1 MNRNILKKL
10 GAVALSALMTLGVAS
25 QGISTVEAFSAHVD
39 YDGKSTAYGSTCG
52 KFRIN
57 GRQAWCLEHAKK
69 TPGSQD
75 MNAEIYTST
84 EAKYANIRKIMYYGW
99 FGYEEWSGLHGKSDN
114 EKNVIMSKALSHA
127 YSGSSISKG
136 IMTDFYN
143 YATSKPDPLHQNNL
157 VFSKHVVNTWYDKN
171 AKTQKS
177 ESSRLNGP
185 NKYHITINTQTNRVK
200 VVNET
205 RGWSGQ
211 VVDVYG
217 GDTVHYEAD
226 AGYTGHA
233 YSGYLQGGFTFA
245 PLIAWNGNSKQQ
257 QIGTWLTVDPGVNT
271 FLNADFRAQL
281 GSLKLRKTDT
291 GGKLLDGAVFHVSGN
306 GYDRDITVT
315 NGEIT
320 VNELPIG
327 DYTVTEKTAPN
338 GYLVNVAPFKTTVS
352 ANQTAETTITD
363 EAPTGKISIK
373 KTDSK
378 GNVQGEASLEGAEY
392 TVYGA
397 DGQEVGKIT
406 TDKDGNGSLENLVL
420 GTYTVKETKAP
431 EAYDL
436 DWNTYT
442 VELTY
447 KDQNTAIILGNVDSK
462 ENVKT
467 GKIEIQKTDT
477 EGNPLKGGEFGIYA
491 NADMYIG
498 DTLYKK
504 GQLVVSIKTD
514 DSGVARSD
522 DLPYGSY
529 YVKEI
534 SAPTQEAGNSHNFV
548 LSDDTQYVK
557 INGKNKTDTVT
568 FVDKKV
574 TASKTTITGT
584 DEIKGAVMTVTDNG
598 GKVIDT
604 WTSDGNPHSIKGLH
618 EGCEYTLTE
627 TTAPKGYVKAE
638 SIKFTVSTDKKDQ
651 TIVMKDKQFTA
662 SKKDAS
668 GKNYIEGAK
677 LEVRDDQNRVV
688 DSWTSTKEDHYVSGL
703 EEGKT
708 YRLVEAEAPKGYVKA
723 DDIFFTV
730 SNEKKNESVIM
741 KDSKITASK
750 TDITGTKEIKGAVL
764 TVTDND
770 GKVIDTWTSDGNPH
784 AISGLHEGWE
794 YTLTETTAPKGYVK
808 AESIKFK
815 AESGKDQKLVMKD
828 GQFTAK
834 KTDVSGKNH
843 VEGAKLEVRDEKN
856 NVVDSWTTTKEDHYI
871 SGLEEGKTY
880 RLVEAEAPKGYV
892 KASDVSFTVT
902 ADMESATVVMKDAK
916 ITAKKT
922 DISGTKEVEGAEM
935 IVTDEKGTIVD
946 KWISGKE
953 EHSISGL
960 EAGKK
965 YTLTEKTAPNSFV
978 KAESIEFTAGGD
990 KNQSLVMKDKQYTV
1004 SKKDASVKNY
1014 VEGAKL
1020 EVRDEQDRVVDS
1032 WTTTKE
1038 DHYVSG
1044 LEEGKTYRLV
1054 EVEAPKGYVK
1064 ASDIYFTVSK
1074 DKKNETVVMKDAKIT
1089 ASKREITGTKEI
1101 EGAKMTVTDDKGTV
1115 VDKWTSGK
1123 EEHSISGLEEGKR
1136 YTLTETTAPKGY
1148 VKAESIEFT
1157 AGDKD
1162 QKLVM
1167 KDKQVT
1173 ITKTEVTGTKE
1184 IEGAKMTV
1192 KDETGKTVDTWTST
1206 KEEHYV
1212 SGLEEGKKYT
1222 LIEETAPNGY
1232 VKAESIE
1239 FTVSKEKKN
1248 EAYIMKDKQVT
1259 VTKTEVSGTDEVEGA
1274 KMTVTDEKGK
1284 TVDEWTS
1291 TKEEHYV
1298 SGLEE
1303 GKTYILT
1310 ETTAP
1315 NGYVKAESIEF
1326 TVSKDKVN
1334 QKVNM
1339 LDKQVSVTKTDITGT
1354 QEVPGAT
1361 LTVKD
1366 EDGNTVDTWVSGDK
1380 EHYVSGLEEGKTYTL
1395 IEENAPEGYVRAEE
1409 ITFTVTNEKI
1419 DQEVNMF
1426 DAQVKVTKTD
1436 ALTGDA
1442 VKGAEFTVF
1451 DKDGNIVDKWTTD
1464 GTAHAVSGLDAGKE
1478 YILKETKTPEGYM
1491 TAPDRTLVVSGE
1503 QNMDVEIKEQPV
1515 LTDIEVQKVDA
1526 QTKNVIKSK
1535 DFEFTMYSDAECK
1548 NAITTVSADKNA
1560 GTATFKDLRYGTYY
1574 IKETKA
1580 PTGYLL
1586 SKEVKKVVVDDKLEN
1601 VGKTYSF
1608 IYQDTPMPT
1617 TGVKTGDGTDIQKFT
1632 ALTGISGIVLLLCV
1646 ILILRKKKNAQ

>member
-25 QGISTVEAFSAHVD
+25 QGINSVEASGT
-39 YDGKSTAYGSTCG
+39 YELKYYGQSKGLGSECGNYTIDGRRGWCIEHKKDSPPSG
-52 KFRIN
+52 FVN
-57 GRQAWCLEHAKK
+57 G
-69 TPGSQD
+69 
-75 MNAEIYTST
+75 EIYHGTDATS
-84 EAKYANIRKIMYYGW
+84 ANIRKIMYYGW
-99 FGYEEWSGLHGKSDN
+99 EGFEPWSGLNTLSDA
-114 EKNVIMSKALSHA
+114 EKNSLMSMSLSCA
-127 YSGSSISKG
+127 YSGTKIRNATIKN
-136 IMTDFYN
+136 FYN
-143 YATSKPDPLHQNNL
+143 YATSQPDPQNKNIL
-157 VFSKHVVNTWYDKN
+157 KFSKQIVNTWYDQN
-171 AKTQKS
+171 AKVQKS

-185 NKYHITINTQTNRVK
+185 NGAHVTINPQTSKVR

-205 RGWSGQ
+205 RGTSGQ
-211 VVDVYG
+211 IVDVYA

-226 AGYTGHA
+226 ADYTGNS
-233 YSGYLQGGFTFA
+233 YSGWLKGGFSFA
-245 PLIAWNGNSKQQ
+245 PLIVHNGNSKQQ
-257 QIGTWLTVDPGVNT
+257 HIGTWITTDPLEPT
-271 FLNADFRAQL
+271 CLNADFKAVV

-306 GYDRDITVT
+306 GYDKDVTVA

-320 VNELPIG
+320 VNDLTIG
-327 DYTVTEKTAPN
+327 DYTITEKTAPN
-338 GYLVNVAPFKTTVS
+338 GYLVNVAPFKTTVV
-352 ANQTAETTITD
+352 AGQTAETTITD

-373 KTDSK
+373 KSDSK
-378 GNVQGEASLEGAEY
+378 GNIQGEASLEGAEY
-392 TVYGA
+392 TVYGP

-467 GKIEIQKTDT
+467 GKIEIKKTDT
-477 EGNPLKGGEFGIYA
+477 EGNPLKSGEFGIYA

-534 SAPTQEAGNSHNFV
+534 SAPTQETGNSHNFV

-584 DEIKGAVMTVTDNG
+584 DEIKGAVMTVTDND

-618 EGCEYTLTE
+618 EGWEYTLTE

-651 TIVMKDKQFTA
+651 TLVMKDKQFTA
-662 SKKDAS
+662 SKKD
-668 GKNYIEGAK
+668 
-677 LEVRDDQNRVV
+677 
-688 DSWTSTKEDHYVSGL
+688 VSG
-703 EEGKT
+703 
-708 YRLVEAEAPKGYVKA
+708 
-723 DDIFFTV
+723 
-730 SNEKKNESVIM
+730 
-741 KDSKITASK
+741 
-750 TDITGTKEIKGAVL
+750 
-764 TVTDND
+764 
-770 GKVIDTWTSDGNPH
+770 
-784 AISGLHEGWE
+784 
-794 YTLTETTAPKGYVK
+794 
-808 AESIKFK
+808 
-815 AESGKDQKLVMKD
+815 
-828 GQFTAK
+828 
-834 KTDVSGKNH
+834 
-843 VEGAKLEVRDEKN
+843 
-856 NVVDSWTTTKEDHYI
+856 
-871 SGLEEGKTY
+871 
-880 RLVEAEAPKGYV
+880 
-892 KASDVSFTVT
+892 
-902 ADMESATVVMKDAK
+902 
-916 ITAKKT
+916 
-922 DISGTKEVEGAEM
+922 
-935 IVTDEKGTIVD
+935 
-946 KWISGKE
+946 
-953 EHSISGL
+953 
-960 EAGKK
+960 
-965 YTLTEKTAPNSFV
+965 
-978 KAESIEFTAGGD
+978 
-990 KNQSLVMKDKQYTV
+990 
-1004 SKKDASVKNY
+1004 KNY

-1074 DKKNETVVMKDAKIT
+1074 DKKNETVVMKD
-1089 ASKREITGTKEI
+1089 
-1101 EGAKMTVTDDKGTV
+1101 
-1115 VDKWTSGK
+1115 
-1123 EEHSISGLEEGKR
+1123 
-1136 YTLTETTAPKGY
+1136 
-1148 VKAESIEFT
+1148 
-1157 AGDKD
+1157 
-1162 QKLVM
+1162 
-1167 KDKQVT
+1167 
-1173 ITKTEVTGTKE
+1173 
-1184 IEGAKMTV
+1184 
-1192 KDETGKTVDTWTST
+1192 
-1206 KEEHYV
+1206 
-1212 SGLEEGKKYT
+1212 
-1222 LIEETAPNGY
+1222 
-1232 VKAESIE
+1232 
-1239 FTVSKEKKN
+1239 
-1248 EAYIMKDKQVT
+1248 
-1259 VTKTEVSGTDEVEGA
+1259 
-1274 KMTVTDEKGK
+1274 
-1284 TVDEWTS
+1284 
-1291 TKEEHYV
+1291 
-1298 SGLEE
+1298 
-1303 GKTYILT
+1303 
-1310 ETTAP
+1310 
-1315 NGYVKAESIEF
+1315 
-1326 TVSKDKVN
+1326 
-1334 QKVNM
+1334 
-1339 LDKQVSVTKTDITGT
+1339 KQVSVTKTDITGT

-1395 IEENAPEGYVRAEE
+1395 IEETAPEGYVRADE
-1409 ITFTVTNEKI
+1409 ITFTVTNEKV

-1451 DKDGNIVDKWTTD
+1451 DKDGNIVDKWITD

-1478 YILKETKTPEGYM
+1478 YIIKETKTPEGYM

-1526 QTKNVIKSK
+1526 QTKKVIRSN
-1535 DFEFTMYSDAECK
+1535 DFEFTMYSDADCK

-1560 GTATFKDLRYGTYY
+1560 GTATFKNLRYGTYY

>member
-306 GYDRDITVT
+306 GYDRDVTVT

-373 KTDSK
+373 KSDSK

-574 TASKTTITGT
+574 TASKTSITGT
-584 DEIKGAVMTVTDNG
+584 DEIKGAVMTVTDNT

-618 EGCEYTLTE
+618 EGGEYTLSE
-627 TTAPKGYVKAE
+627 TTAPQGYVKAE
-638 SIKFTVSTDKKDQ
+638 SIKFTVSADKKDQ
-651 TIVMKDKQFTA
+651 KLVMKDSQFTA

-677 LEVRDDQNRVV
+677 LEVRDAQDRVV
-688 DSWTSTKEDHYVSGL
+688 DSWTSGKEEHYVSGL
-703 EEGKT
+703 EEGQT
-708 YRLVEAEAPKGYVKA
+708 YRLVEAEAPKGYVKSK
-723 DDIFFTV
+723 DVFFTV
-730 SNEKKNESVIM
+730 SKDKKNESVIM

-1148 VKAESIEFT
+1148 VKAESITFT

-1192 KDETGKTVDTWTST
+1192 KDEAGKTVDTWTSG

-1222 LIEETAPNGY
+1222 LIEETAP
-1232 VKAESIE
+1232 
-1239 FTVSKEKKN
+1239 
-1248 EAYIMKDKQVT
+1248 
-1259 VTKTEVSGTDEVEGA
+1259 
-1274 KMTVTDEKGK
+1274 
-1284 TVDEWTS
+1284 
-1291 TKEEHYV
+1291 
-1298 SGLEE
+1298 
-1303 GKTYILT
+1303 
-1310 ETTAP
+1310 
-1315 NGYVKAESIEF
+1315 
-1326 TVSKDKVN
+1326 
-1334 QKVNM
+1334 
-1339 LDKQVSVTKTDITGT
+1339 
-1354 QEVPGAT
+1354 
-1361 LTVKD
+1361 
-1366 EDGNTVDTWVSGDK
+1366 
-1380 EHYVSGLEEGKTYTL
+1380 
-1395 IEENAPEGYVRAEE
+1395 EGYVRAEE
-1409 ITFTVTNEKI
+1409 ITFTVTNEKV

-1451 DKDGNIVDKWTTD
+1451 DKDGNIVDKWITD

-1478 YILKETKTPEGYM
+1478 YIIKETKTPEGYM

-1526 QTKNVIKSK
+1526 QTKKVIRSK
-1535 DFEFTMYSDAECK
+1535 DFEFTMYSDADCK

-1560 GTATFKDLRYGTYY
+1560 GTATFKNLRYGTYY

>member
-1 MNRNILKKL
+1 MQE
-10 GAVALSALMTLGVAS
+10 V
-25 QGISTVEAFSAHVD
+25 
-39 YDGKSTAYGSTCG
+39 
-52 KFRIN
+52 
-57 GRQAWCLEHAKK
+57 
-69 TPGSQD
+69 
-75 MNAEIYTST
+75 YTST
-84 EAKYANIRKIMYYGW
+84 EARYANIRKIMYYGW
-99 FGYEEWSGLHGKSDN
+99 FGYEEWGGLQGKSND

-143 YATSKPDPLHQNNL
+143 YATSKPDPLNQNVL
-157 VFSKHVVNTWYDKN
+157 VFSKNVVNTWYDKN

-233 YSGYLQGGFTFA
+233 YSGYLKGGFTFA
-245 PLIAWNGNSKQQ
+245 PLIAWNGDSRKQHV
-257 QIGTWLTVDPGVNT
+257 GTWVPLTDPEVST

-281 GSLKLRKTDT
+281 GSLKLRKTDK

-306 GYDRDITVT
+306 GYDRDVTVT

-373 KTDSK
+373 KSDSK

-467 GKIEIQKTDT
+467 GKIEIKKTDT
-477 EGNPLKGGEFGIYA
+477 EGNPLKSGEFGIYA

-584 DEIKGAVMTVTDNG
+584 DEIKGAVMTVTDND

-618 EGCEYTLTE
+618 EGWEYTLTE

-662 SKKDAS
+662 SKKDVS
-668 GKNYIEGAK
+668 GKNYVEGAK

-708 YRLVEAEAPKGYVKA
+708 Y
-723 DDIFFTV
+723 
-730 SNEKKNESVIM
+730 
-741 KDSKITASK
+741 
-750 TDITGTKEIKGAVL
+750 
-764 TVTDND
+764 
-770 GKVIDTWTSDGNPH
+770 
-784 AISGLHEGWE
+784 
-794 YTLTETTAPKGYVK
+794 
-808 AESIKFK
+808 
-815 AESGKDQKLVMKD
+815 
-828 GQFTAK
+828 
-834 KTDVSGKNH
+834 
-843 VEGAKLEVRDEKN
+843 
-856 NVVDSWTTTKEDHYI
+856 
-871 SGLEEGKTY
+871 
-880 RLVEAEAPKGYV
+880 
-892 KASDVSFTVT
+892 
-902 ADMESATVVMKDAK
+902 
-916 ITAKKT
+916 
-922 DISGTKEVEGAEM
+922 
-935 IVTDEKGTIVD
+935 
-946 KWISGKE
+946 
-953 EHSISGL
+953 
-960 EAGKK
+960 
-965 YTLTEKTAPNSFV
+965 
-978 KAESIEFTAGGD
+978 
-990 KNQSLVMKDKQYTV
+990 
-1004 SKKDASVKNY
+1004 
-1014 VEGAKL
+1014 
-1020 EVRDEQDRVVDS
+1020 
-1032 WTTTKE
+1032 
-1038 DHYVSG
+1038 
-1044 LEEGKTYRLV
+1044 
-1054 EVEAPKGYVK
+1054 
-1064 ASDIYFTVSK
+1064 
-1074 DKKNETVVMKDAKIT
+1074 
-1089 ASKREITGTKEI
+1089 
-1101 EGAKMTVTDDKGTV
+1101 
-1115 VDKWTSGK
+1115 
-1123 EEHSISGLEEGKR
+1123 
-1136 YTLTETTAPKGY
+1136 
-1148 VKAESIEFT
+1148 
-1157 AGDKD
+1157 
-1162 QKLVM
+1162 
-1167 KDKQVT
+1167 
-1173 ITKTEVTGTKE
+1173 
-1184 IEGAKMTV
+1184 
-1192 KDETGKTVDTWTST
+1192 
-1206 KEEHYV
+1206 
-1212 SGLEEGKKYT
+1212 T
-1222 LIEETAPNGY
+1222 LIEETAP
-1232 VKAESIE
+1232 
-1239 FTVSKEKKN
+1239 
-1248 EAYIMKDKQVT
+1248 
-1259 VTKTEVSGTDEVEGA
+1259 
-1274 KMTVTDEKGK
+1274 
-1284 TVDEWTS
+1284 
-1291 TKEEHYV
+1291 
-1298 SGLEE
+1298 
-1303 GKTYILT
+1303 
-1310 ETTAP
+1310 
-1315 NGYVKAESIEF
+1315 
-1326 TVSKDKVN
+1326 
-1334 QKVNM
+1334 
-1339 LDKQVSVTKTDITGT
+1339 
-1354 QEVPGAT
+1354 
-1361 LTVKD
+1361 
-1366 EDGNTVDTWVSGDK
+1366 
-1380 EHYVSGLEEGKTYTL
+1380 
-1395 IEENAPEGYVRAEE
+1395 EGYVRADE
-1409 ITFTVTNEKI
+1409 ITFTVTKEKI

-1464 GTAHAVSGLDAGKE
+1464 GTAHAVSGLDAGCE

-1503 QNMDVEIKEQPV
+1503 QNMDIEIKEQPV

-1526 QTKNVIKSK
+1526 QTKKVIRSK

-1586 SKEVKKVVVDDKLEN
+1586 SKEIKKVVIDDNLEN

-1608 IYQDTPMPT
+1608 VYQDTPMPT
-1617 TGVKTGDGTDIQKFT
+1617 TGVKTGDGTDIKKFT
-1632 ALTGISGIVLLLCV
+1632 ALTGISGIVLLICV
-1646 ILILRKKKNAQ
+1646 ILIIRKKRNDQ

>member
-25 QGISTVEAFSAHVD
+25 QGISTVQATSYYVN
-39 YDGKSTAYGSTCG
+39 YDGKSKAYGSTCG

-57 GRQAWCLEHAKK
+57 GRQAWCLEHKK
-69 TPGSQD
+69 STPGSQS
-75 MNAEIYTST
+75 MNAEIYHST

-99 FGYEEWSGLHGKSDN
+99 FGYEEWGGLHGKSND

-143 YATSKPDPLHQNNL
+143 YATSKPDPLNQHVL
-157 VFSKHVVNTWYDKN
+157 MFSKNVVNTWYDKN

-185 NKYHITINTQTNRVK
+185 NGYHITINTQTNRVK

-233 YSGYLQGGFTFA
+233 YSGYLKGGFTFA
-245 PLIAWNGNSKQQ
+245 PLIAWNGDSRKQHV
-257 QIGTWLTVDPGVNT
+257 GTWITEDPIQTT

-281 GSLKLRKTDT
+281 GSLKLRKTDK

-306 GYDRDITVT
+306 GYDRDVTVT

-352 ANQTAETTITD
+352 ANHTAETTITD

-373 KTDSK
+373 KSDSK

-467 GKIEIQKTDT
+467 GKIEIKKTDT
-477 EGNPLKGGEFGIYA
+477 EGNPLKSGEFGIYA

-514 DSGVARSD
+514 DSGVARSG

-584 DEIKGAVMTVTDNG
+584 DEIKGAVMTVTDND

-618 EGCEYTLTE
+618 EGWEYTLTE

-651 TIVMKDKQFTA
+651 TLVMKDKQFTA
-662 SKKDAS
+662 SKKDVS
-668 GKNYIEGAK
+668 GKNYVEGAK

-688 DSWTSTKEDHYVSGL
+688 DSWTS
-703 EEGKT
+703 
-708 YRLVEAEAPKGYVKA
+708 
-723 DDIFFTV
+723 
-730 SNEKKNESVIM
+730 
-741 KDSKITASK
+741 
-750 TDITGTKEIKGAVL
+750 
-764 TVTDND
+764 
-770 GKVIDTWTSDGNPH
+770 
-784 AISGLHEGWE
+784 
-794 YTLTETTAPKGYVK
+794 
-808 AESIKFK
+808 
-815 AESGKDQKLVMKD
+815 
-828 GQFTAK
+828 
-834 KTDVSGKNH
+834 
-843 VEGAKLEVRDEKN
+843 
-856 NVVDSWTTTKEDHYI
+856 
-871 SGLEEGKTY
+871 
-880 RLVEAEAPKGYV
+880 
-892 KASDVSFTVT
+892 
-902 ADMESATVVMKDAK
+902 
-916 ITAKKT
+916 
-922 DISGTKEVEGAEM
+922 
-935 IVTDEKGTIVD
+935 
-946 KWISGKE
+946 
-953 EHSISGL
+953 
-960 EAGKK
+960 
-965 YTLTEKTAPNSFV
+965 
-978 KAESIEFTAGGD
+978 
-990 KNQSLVMKDKQYTV
+990 
-1004 SKKDASVKNY
+1004 
-1014 VEGAKL
+1014 
-1020 EVRDEQDRVVDS
+1020 
-1032 WTTTKE
+1032 TKE

-1123 EEHSISGLEEGKR
+1123 EEHSISGLEEGKK

-1162 QKLVM
+1162 QNLV
-1167 KDKQVT
+1167 
-1173 ITKTEVTGTKE
+1173 
-1184 IEGAKMTV
+1184 
-1192 KDETGKTVDTWTST
+1192 
-1206 KEEHYV
+1206 
-1212 SGLEEGKKYT
+1212 
-1222 LIEETAPNGY
+1222 
-1232 VKAESIE
+1232 
-1239 FTVSKEKKN
+1239 
-1248 EAYIMKDKQVT
+1248 MKDKQVT

-1291 TKEEHYV
+1291 GKEEHYV

-1303 GKTYILT
+1303 GKTYTLT

-1339 LDKQVSVTKTDITGT
+1339 LDKQISVTKTDITGT

-1366 EDGNTVDTWVSGDK
+1366 ADGNTVDTWVSGEK

-1395 IEENAPEGYVRAEE
+1395 IEETAPEGYVRADE
-1409 ITFTVTNEKI
+1409 ITFTVTKEKV

-1464 GTAHAVSGLDAGKE
+1464 GTAHAVSGLDAGCE

-1526 QTKNVIKSK
+1526 QTKKVIRSK

-1586 SKEVKKVVVDDKLEN
+1586 SKEVKKVVIDDNLEN

-1608 IYQDTPMPT
+1608 VYQDTPMPT
-1617 TGVKTGDGTDIQKFT
+1617 TGVKTGDGTDIKKFT
-1632 ALTGISGIVLLLCV
+1632 ALTGISGIVLLICV

>member
-10 GAVALSALMTLGVAS
+10 GAVALSALMTLGVVS
-25 QGISTVEAFSAHVD
+25 QSLNTVEASSHKLEYYGQTTAWGTECGN
-39 YDGKSTAYGSTCG
+39 YSIDGRRAWCIEHKKDSPPAGVINGDVYKSTEG
-52 KFRIN
+52 KF
-57 GRQAWCLEHAKK
+57 
-69 TPGSQD
+69 
-75 MNAEIYTST
+75 
-84 EAKYANIRKIMYYGW
+84 ANMRKIMYYGW
-99 FGYEEWSGLHGKSDN
+99 YGYEQWSGMNNLSDI
-114 EKNVIMSKALSHA
+114 EKNTMMSIALSHA
-127 YSGSSISKG
+127 YSGSKIRQQIIK
-136 IMTDFYN
+136 DFYN
-143 YATSKPDPLHQNNL
+143 FAVSQPDPLNKNVL
-157 VFSKHVVNTWYDKN
+157 KFSKQIVNVWYDKD
-171 AKTQKS
+171 AKVQKS
-177 ESSRLNGP
+177 ESSTLNGP
-185 NKYHITINTQTNRVK
+185 SNYHVTINPQTSKVR

-205 RGWSGQ
+205 RGTSGQ
-211 VVDVYG
+211 IVDVYG

-226 AGYTGHA
+226 ADYTGNS
-233 YSGYLQGGFTFA
+233 YSGWLKGGFQFA
-245 PLIAWNGNSKQQ
+245 PLIVWNNNASQQ
-257 QIGTWLTVDPGVNT
+257 HISTWVITDPDEPT
-271 FLNADFRAQL
+271 CLNADFKAVV

-291 GGKLLDGAVFHVSGN
+291 GGKLLNGAVFHVSGN
-306 GYDRDITVT
+306 GYEQDVTVE

-320 VNELPIG
+320 VNELPAG

-338 GYLVNVAPFKTTVS
+338 GYLINVAPFKTTVV
-352 ANQTAETTITD
+352 AGQTVETTITD
-363 EAPTGKISIK
+363 EAPTGKIYITKS
-373 KTDSK
+373 DSK

-406 TDKDGNGSLENLVL
+406 TDKDGNGSIENLVL

-467 GKIEIQKTDT
+467 GKIEIKKTDT
-477 EGNPLKGGEFGIYA
+477 EGNPLKSGEFGIYA

-534 SAPTQEAGNSHNFV
+534 SAPTQEDGNSHNFV

-584 DEIKGAVMTVTDNG
+584 DEIKGAVMTVTDND

-618 EGCEYTLTE
+618 EGWEYTLTE

-651 TIVMKDKQFTA
+651 TLVMKDKQFTA
-662 SKKDAS
+662 SKKDVS
-668 GKNYIEGAK
+668 GKNYVEGAK

-1148 VKAESIEFT
+1148 VKAESITFT

-1192 KDETGKTVDTWTST
+1192 KDEAGKTVDTWTSG
-1206 KEEHYV
+1206 KE
-1212 SGLEEGKKYT
+1212 
-1222 LIEETAPNGY
+1222 
-1232 VKAESIE
+1232 
-1239 FTVSKEKKN
+1239 
-1248 EAYIMKDKQVT
+1248 
-1259 VTKTEVSGTDEVEGA
+1259 
-1274 KMTVTDEKGK
+1274 
-1284 TVDEWTS
+1284 
-1291 TKEEHYV
+1291 
-1298 SGLEE
+1298 
-1303 GKTYILT
+1303 
-1310 ETTAP
+1310 
-1315 NGYVKAESIEF
+1315 
-1326 TVSKDKVN
+1326 
-1334 QKVNM
+1334 
-1339 LDKQVSVTKTDITGT
+1339 
-1354 QEVPGAT
+1354 
-1361 LTVKD
+1361 
-1366 EDGNTVDTWVSGDK
+1366 

-1395 IEENAPEGYVRAEE
+1395 IEETAPEGYVRAEE
-1409 ITFTVTNEKI
+1409 ITFTVTNEKV

-1451 DKDGNIVDKWTTD
+1451 DKDGNIVDKWITD

-1478 YILKETKTPEGYM
+1478 YIIKETKTPEGYM

-1526 QTKNVIKSK
+1526 QTKKVIRSK
-1535 DFEFTMYSDAECK
+1535 DFEFTMYSDADCK

-1560 GTATFKDLRYGTYY
+1560 GTATFKNLRYGTYY

-1586 SKEVKKVVVDDKLEN
+1586 SKEVKKVVIDDNLEN

-1632 ALTGISGIVLLLCV
+1632 ALTGISGIVLLICV
-1646 ILILRKKKNAQ
+1646 ILIIRKKKNAQ

>member
-25 QGISTVEAFSAHVD
+25 QGISTVQATSYYVN
-39 YDGKSTAYGSTCG
+39 YDGKSKAYGSTCG

-57 GRQAWCLEHAKK
+57 GRQAWCLEHKK
-69 TPGSQD
+69 STPGSQS
-75 MNAEIYTST
+75 MNAEIYHST

-99 FGYEEWSGLHGKSDN
+99 FGYEEWGGLHGKSND

-143 YATSKPDPLHQNNL
+143 YATSKPDPLNQHVL
-157 VFSKHVVNTWYDKN
+157 MFSKNVVNTWYDKN

-185 NKYHITINTQTNRVK
+185 NGYHITINTQTNRVK

-233 YSGYLQGGFTFA
+233 YSGYLKGGFTFA
-245 PLIAWNGNSKQQ
+245 PLIAWNGDSRKQRV
-257 QIGTWLTVDPGVNT
+257 GTWITEDPIQTT

-281 GSLKLRKTDT
+281 GSLKLRKTDK

-306 GYDRDITVT
+306 GYDRDVTVT

-352 ANQTAETTITD
+352 ANHTAETTITD

-373 KTDSK
+373 KSDSK

-467 GKIEIQKTDT
+467 GKIEIKKTDT
-477 EGNPLKGGEFGIYA
+477 EGNPLKSGEFGIYA

-514 DSGVARSD
+514 DSGVARSG

-584 DEIKGAVMTVTDNG
+584 DEIKGAVMTVTDND

-618 EGCEYTLTE
+618 EGWEYTLTE

-662 SKKDAS
+662 SKKDVS
-668 GKNYIEGAK
+668 GKNYVEGAK

-723 DDIFFTV
+723 KDVFFTV
-730 SNEKKNESVIM
+730 SNEKKNESV
-741 KDSKITASK
+741 
-750 TDITGTKEIKGAVL
+750 
-764 TVTDND
+764 
-770 GKVIDTWTSDGNPH
+770 
-784 AISGLHEGWE
+784 
-794 YTLTETTAPKGYVK
+794 
-808 AESIKFK
+808 
-815 AESGKDQKLVMKD
+815 
-828 GQFTAK
+828 
-834 KTDVSGKNH
+834 
-843 VEGAKLEVRDEKN
+843 
-856 NVVDSWTTTKEDHYI
+856 
-871 SGLEEGKTY
+871 
-880 RLVEAEAPKGYV
+880 
-892 KASDVSFTVT
+892 
-902 ADMESATVVMKDAK
+902 
-916 ITAKKT
+916 
-922 DISGTKEVEGAEM
+922 
-935 IVTDEKGTIVD
+935 
-946 KWISGKE
+946 
-953 EHSISGL
+953 
-960 EAGKK
+960 
-965 YTLTEKTAPNSFV
+965 
-978 KAESIEFTAGGD
+978 
-990 KNQSLVMKDKQYTV
+990 
-1004 SKKDASVKNY
+1004 
-1014 VEGAKL
+1014 
-1020 EVRDEQDRVVDS
+1020 
-1032 WTTTKE
+1032 
-1038 DHYVSG
+1038 
-1044 LEEGKTYRLV
+1044 
-1054 EVEAPKGYVK
+1054 
-1064 ASDIYFTVSK
+1064 
-1074 DKKNETVVMKDAKIT
+1074 VMKDAKIT
-1089 ASKREITGTKEI
+1089 ASKTEVTGTKEV
-1101 EGAKMTVTDDKGTV
+1101 EGAKMTVTDEKGKTV
-1115 VDKWTSGK
+1115 DEWTSGK
-1123 EEHSISGLEEGKR
+1123 EEHSISGLEEGKK

-1162 QKLVM
+1162 QKLV
-1167 KDKQVT
+1167 
-1173 ITKTEVTGTKE
+1173 
-1184 IEGAKMTV
+1184 
-1192 KDETGKTVDTWTST
+1192 
-1206 KEEHYV
+1206 
-1212 SGLEEGKKYT
+1212 
-1222 LIEETAPNGY
+1222 
-1232 VKAESIE
+1232 
-1239 FTVSKEKKN
+1239 
-1248 EAYIMKDKQVT
+1248 MKDKQVT

-1291 TKEEHYV
+1291 GKEEHYV

-1303 GKTYILT
+1303 GKTYTLT

-1339 LDKQVSVTKTDITGT
+1339 LDKQISVTKTDITGT

-1366 EDGNTVDTWVSGDK
+1366 ADGNTVDTWVSGEK

-1395 IEENAPEGYVRAEE
+1395 IEETAPEGYVRADE
-1409 ITFTVTNEKI
+1409 ITFTVTKEKV

-1464 GTAHAVSGLDAGKE
+1464 GTAHAVSGLDAGCE

-1526 QTKNVIKSK
+1526 QTKKVIRSK

-1586 SKEVKKVVVDDKLEN
+1586 SKEVKKVVIDDNLEN

-1608 IYQDTPMPT
+1608 VYQDTPMPT
-1617 TGVKTGDGTDIQKFT
+1617 TGVKTGDGTDIKKFT
-1632 ALTGISGIVLLLCV
+1632 ALTGISGIVLLICV

>member
-25 QGISTVEAFSAHVD
+25 QGINSVEASGT
-39 YDGKSTAYGSTCG
+39 YELKYYGQSKGLGSECGNYTIDGRRGWCIEHKKDSPPSG
-52 KFRIN
+52 FVN
-57 GRQAWCLEHAKK
+57 G
-69 TPGSQD
+69 
-75 MNAEIYTST
+75 EIYHGTDATS
-84 EAKYANIRKIMYYGW
+84 ANIRKIMYYGW
-99 FGYEEWSGLHGKSDN
+99 EGFEPWSGLNTLSDA
-114 EKNVIMSKALSHA
+114 EKNSLMSMSLSCA
-127 YSGSSISKG
+127 YSGTKIRNATIKN
-136 IMTDFYN
+136 FYN
-143 YATSKPDPLHQNNL
+143 YATSQPDPQNKNIL
-157 VFSKHVVNTWYDKN
+157 KFSKQIVNTWYDQN
-171 AKTQKS
+171 AKVQKS

-185 NKYHITINTQTNRVK
+185 NGAHVTINPQTSKVR

-205 RGWSGQ
+205 RGTSGQ
-211 VVDVYG
+211 IVDVYA

-226 AGYTGHA
+226 ADYTGNS
-233 YSGYLQGGFTFA
+233 YSGWLKGGFSFA
-245 PLIAWNGNSKQQ
+245 PLIVHNGNSKQQ
-257 QIGTWLTVDPGVNT
+257 HIGAWITTDPLEPT
-271 FLNADFRAQL
+271 CLNADFKAVV

-306 GYDRDITVT
+306 GYDKDVTVA

-320 VNELPIG
+320 VNDLTIG
-327 DYTVTEKTAPN
+327 DYTITEKTAPN
-338 GYLVNVAPFKTTVS
+338 GYLVNVAPFKTTVV
-352 ANQTAETTITD
+352 AGQTAETTITD
-363 EAPTGKISIK
+363 EAPTGKIFIK
-373 KTDSK
+373 KSDSK
-378 GNVQGEASLEGAEY
+378 GNIQGEASLEGAEY
-392 TVYGA
+392 TVYGP

-467 GKIEIQKTDT
+467 GKIEIKKTDT
-477 EGNPLKGGEFGIYA
+477 EGNPLKSGEFGIYA

-504 GQLVVSIKTD
+504 GQLVVSIKTG
-514 DSGVARSD
+514 DSGVARSG

-584 DEIKGAVMTVTDNG
+584 KEIKGAVMTVTDNG

-627 TTAPKGYVKAE
+627 TTAPKGYVKAD

-651 TIVMKDKQFTA
+651 TLVMKDKQFTA
-662 SKKDAS
+662 SKKNVS
-668 GKNYIEGAK
+668 GKNYVEGAK

-688 DSWTSTKEDHYVSGL
+688 DSWTS
-703 EEGKT
+703 
-708 YRLVEAEAPKGYVKA
+708 
-723 DDIFFTV
+723 
-730 SNEKKNESVIM
+730 
-741 KDSKITASK
+741 
-750 TDITGTKEIKGAVL
+750 
-764 TVTDND
+764 
-770 GKVIDTWTSDGNPH
+770 
-784 AISGLHEGWE
+784 
-794 YTLTETTAPKGYVK
+794 
-808 AESIKFK
+808 
-815 AESGKDQKLVMKD
+815 
-828 GQFTAK
+828 
-834 KTDVSGKNH
+834 
-843 VEGAKLEVRDEKN
+843 
-856 NVVDSWTTTKEDHYI
+856 
-871 SGLEEGKTY
+871 
-880 RLVEAEAPKGYV
+880 
-892 KASDVSFTVT
+892 
-902 ADMESATVVMKDAK
+902 
-916 ITAKKT
+916 
-922 DISGTKEVEGAEM
+922 
-935 IVTDEKGTIVD
+935 
-946 KWISGKE
+946 
-953 EHSISGL
+953 
-960 EAGKK
+960 
-965 YTLTEKTAPNSFV
+965 
-978 KAESIEFTAGGD
+978 
-990 KNQSLVMKDKQYTV
+990 
-1004 SKKDASVKNY
+1004 
-1014 VEGAKL
+1014 
-1020 EVRDEQDRVVDS
+1020 
-1032 WTTTKE
+1032 TKE

-1089 ASKREITGTKEI
+1089 ASKR
-1101 EGAKMTVTDDKGTV
+1101 
-1115 VDKWTSGK
+1115 
-1123 EEHSISGLEEGKR
+1123 
-1136 YTLTETTAPKGY
+1136 
-1148 VKAESIEFT
+1148 
-1157 AGDKD
+1157 
-1162 QKLVM
+1162 
-1167 KDKQVT
+1167 
-1173 ITKTEVTGTKE
+1173 
-1184 IEGAKMTV
+1184 
-1192 KDETGKTVDTWTST
+1192 
-1206 KEEHYV
+1206 
-1212 SGLEEGKKYT
+1212 
-1222 LIEETAPNGY
+1222 
-1232 VKAESIE
+1232 
-1239 FTVSKEKKN
+1239 
-1248 EAYIMKDKQVT
+1248 
-1259 VTKTEVSGTDEVEGA
+1259 
-1274 KMTVTDEKGK
+1274 
-1284 TVDEWTS
+1284 
-1291 TKEEHYV
+1291 
-1298 SGLEE
+1298 
-1303 GKTYILT
+1303 
-1310 ETTAP
+1310 
-1315 NGYVKAESIEF
+1315 
-1326 TVSKDKVN
+1326 
-1334 QKVNM
+1334 
-1339 LDKQVSVTKTDITGT
+1339 DITGT

-1366 EDGNTVDTWVSGDK
+1366 EAGKTVDTWVSGDK

-1395 IEENAPEGYVRAEE
+1395 IEETAPEGYVRADE
-1409 ITFTVTNEKI
+1409 ITFTATNEKV

-1451 DKDGNIVDKWTTD
+1451 DKDGNIVDKWITD

-1478 YILKETKTPEGYM
+1478 YIIKETKTPEGYM

-1526 QTKNVIKSK
+1526 QTKKVIRSK
-1535 DFEFTMYSDAECK
+1535 DFEFTMYSDADCK

-1560 GTATFKDLRYGTYY
+1560 GTATFKNLRYGTYY

>member
-25 QGISTVEAFSAHVD
+25 QGISTVQAASYYVN

-69 TPGSQD
+69 TPGSQS
-75 MNAEIYTST
+75 MNAEIYHST
-84 EAKYANIRKIMYYGW
+84 EARYANIRKIMYYGW
-99 FGYEEWSGLHGKSDN
+99 FGYEEWGGLHGKSDN

-143 YATSKPDPLHQNNL
+143 YATSKPDPLNQNVL
-157 VFSKHVVNTWYDKN
+157 VFSKMVVNTWYDKN
-171 AKTQKS
+171 AKVQKS

-185 NKYHITINTQTNRVK
+185 SGYHITINTQTNRVK

-226 AGYTGHA
+226 AGYTGHV
-233 YSGYLQGGFTFA
+233 YSGYLKGGFTFA
-245 PLIAWNGNSKQQ
+245 PLIAWNGDSKKQHV
-257 QIGTWLTVDPGVNT
+257 GTWITEDPLVNT

-306 GYDRDITVT
+306 GYDRDVTVS

-320 VNELPIG
+320 VNDLTIG
-327 DYTVTEKTAPN
+327 DYTITEKTAPN

-363 EAPTGKISIK
+363 EAPTGKISIRK
-373 KTDSK
+373 SDSK
-378 GNVQGEASLEGAEY
+378 GNIQGEASLEGAEY

-467 GKIEIQKTDT
+467 GKIEIKKTDT
-477 EGNPLKGGEFGIYA
+477 EGNPLKSGEFGIYA

-584 DEIKGAVMTVTDNG
+584 DEIKGAVMTVTDND

-618 EGCEYTLTE
+618 EGWEYTLTE

-651 TIVMKDKQFTA
+651 TLVMKDKQFTA
-662 SKKDAS
+662 SKKDVS
-668 GKNYIEGAK
+668 GKNYVEGAK

-871 SGLEEGKTY
+871 CGLEEGKTY

-1044 LEEGKTYRLV
+1044 LEEGKTY
-1054 EVEAPKGYVK
+1054 
-1064 ASDIYFTVSK
+1064 
-1074 DKKNETVVMKDAKIT
+1074 
-1089 ASKREITGTKEI
+1089 
-1101 EGAKMTVTDDKGTV
+1101 
-1115 VDKWTSGK
+1115 
-1123 EEHSISGLEEGKR
+1123 
-1136 YTLTETTAPKGY
+1136 
-1148 VKAESIEFT
+1148 
-1157 AGDKD
+1157 
-1162 QKLVM
+1162 
-1167 KDKQVT
+1167 
-1173 ITKTEVTGTKE
+1173 
-1184 IEGAKMTV
+1184 
-1192 KDETGKTVDTWTST
+1192 
-1206 KEEHYV
+1206 
-1212 SGLEEGKKYT
+1212 T
-1222 LIEETAPNGY
+1222 LIEET
-1232 VKAESIE
+1232 
-1239 FTVSKEKKN
+1239 
-1248 EAYIMKDKQVT
+1248 
-1259 VTKTEVSGTDEVEGA
+1259 
-1274 KMTVTDEKGK
+1274 
-1284 TVDEWTS
+1284 
-1291 TKEEHYV
+1291 
-1298 SGLEE
+1298 
-1303 GKTYILT
+1303 
-1310 ETTAP
+1310 
-1315 NGYVKAESIEF
+1315 
-1326 TVSKDKVN
+1326 
-1334 QKVNM
+1334 
-1339 LDKQVSVTKTDITGT
+1339 
-1354 QEVPGAT
+1354 
-1361 LTVKD
+1361 
-1366 EDGNTVDTWVSGDK
+1366 
-1380 EHYVSGLEEGKTYTL
+1380 
-1395 IEENAPEGYVRAEE
+1395 APEGYVRAEE
-1409 ITFTVTNEKI
+1409 ITFTVTNEKV

-1426 DAQVKVTKTD
+1426 DAQVKVSKTD

-1451 DKDGNIVDKWTTD
+1451 DKDGNIVDKWTTN
-1464 GTAHAVSGLDAGKE
+1464 GTAHAVSGLDAGSE

-1526 QTKNVIKSK
+1526 QTKKVIRSK
-1535 DFEFTMYSDAECK
+1535 DFEFTMYSDGECK

-1632 ALTGISGIVLLLCV
+1632 ALTGISGIVLLICV

>member
-25 QGISTVEAFSAHVD
+25 QGISSVEASGN
-39 YDGKSTAYGSTCG
+39 YELKYYGQSKGLGSECGNYTIDGRRGWCIEHKKDSPPSG
-52 KFRIN
+52 FVN
-57 GRQAWCLEHAKK
+57 G
-69 TPGSQD
+69 
-75 MNAEIYTST
+75 EIYHGTD
-84 EAKYANIRKIMYYGW
+84 AKSANIRKIMYYGW
-99 FGYEEWSGLHGKSDN
+99 EGFEPWSGLNTLSDA
-114 EKNVIMSKALSHA
+114 EKNSLMSMALSCA
-127 YSGSSISKG
+127 YSGTKIRNATIKN
-136 IMTDFYN
+136 FYN
-143 YATSKPDPLHQNNL
+143 YATSQPDPQNKNIL
-157 VFSKHVVNTWYDKN
+157 KFSKQIVNTWYDQN
-171 AKTQKS
+171 AKVQKS

-185 NKYHITINTQTNRVK
+185 NGAHVTINPQTSKVR

-205 RGWSGQ
+205 KGTSGQ
-211 VVDVYG
+211 IVDVYA

-226 AGYTGHA
+226 ADYTGNS
-233 YSGYLQGGFTFA
+233 YSGWLKGGFSFA
-245 PLIAWNGNSKQQ
+245 PLIVHNGNSKQQ
-257 QIGTWLTVDPGVNT
+257 HIGAWITTDPLEPT
-271 FLNADFRAQL
+271 CLNADFKAVV

-306 GYDRDITVT
+306 GYDKDVTVA

-320 VNELPIG
+320 VNDLTVG
-327 DYTVTEKTAPN
+327 DYTITEKTAPN

-373 KTDSK
+373 KSDSK
-378 GNVQGEASLEGAEY
+378 GNIQGEASLEGAEY

-467 GKIEIQKTDT
+467 GKIEIKKTDT

-548 LSDDTQYVK
+548 LSDDTQCVK

-584 DEIKGAVMTVTDNG
+584 DEIKGAVMTVTDND

-618 EGCEYTLTE
+618 EGWEYTLTE

-651 TIVMKDKQFTA
+651 KLVMKDKQFTA
-662 SKKDAS
+662 SKKDVS
-668 GKNYIEGAK
+668 GKNYVEGAK

-723 DDIFFTV
+723 KDVFFTV
-730 SNEKKNESVIM
+730 SNEKKNESV
-741 KDSKITASK
+741 
-750 TDITGTKEIKGAVL
+750 
-764 TVTDND
+764 
-770 GKVIDTWTSDGNPH
+770 
-784 AISGLHEGWE
+784 
-794 YTLTETTAPKGYVK
+794 
-808 AESIKFK
+808 
-815 AESGKDQKLVMKD
+815 
-828 GQFTAK
+828 
-834 KTDVSGKNH
+834 
-843 VEGAKLEVRDEKN
+843 
-856 NVVDSWTTTKEDHYI
+856 
-871 SGLEEGKTY
+871 
-880 RLVEAEAPKGYV
+880 
-892 KASDVSFTVT
+892 
-902 ADMESATVVMKDAK
+902 
-916 ITAKKT
+916 
-922 DISGTKEVEGAEM
+922 
-935 IVTDEKGTIVD
+935 
-946 KWISGKE
+946 
-953 EHSISGL
+953 
-960 EAGKK
+960 
-965 YTLTEKTAPNSFV
+965 
-978 KAESIEFTAGGD
+978 
-990 KNQSLVMKDKQYTV
+990 
-1004 SKKDASVKNY
+1004 
-1014 VEGAKL
+1014 
-1020 EVRDEQDRVVDS
+1020 
-1032 WTTTKE
+1032 
-1038 DHYVSG
+1038 
-1044 LEEGKTYRLV
+1044 
-1054 EVEAPKGYVK
+1054 
-1064 ASDIYFTVSK
+1064 
-1074 DKKNETVVMKDAKIT
+1074 VMKDAKIT
-1089 ASKREITGTKEI
+1089 ASKTEVTGTKEI
-1101 EGAKMTVTDDKGTV
+1101 EGAKMTVTDEKGKTV
-1115 VDKWTSGK
+1115 DEWTSGK
-1123 EEHSISGLEEGKR
+1123 EEHSISGLEEGKK

-1222 LIEETAPNGY
+1222 LIEETAPKGY

-1274 KMTVTDEKGK
+1274 KMTVTDETGK

-1291 TKEEHYV
+1291 GKEEHYV

-1303 GKTYILT
+1303 GKTYTLT

-1315 NGYVKAESIEF
+1315 KGYVKAESIEF

-1526 QTKNVIKSK
+1526 QTKKVIKSK

-1632 ALTGISGIVLLLCV
+1632 ALTGISGIVLLICV

>member
-10 GAVALSALMTLGVAS
+10 GAVALSALMTLGIAS

-84 EAKYANIRKIMYYGW
+84 DARYANIRKIMYYGW

-157 VFSKHVVNTWYDKN
+157 VFSKYVVNTWYDQN
-171 AKTQKS
+171 AKIQKS

-185 NKYHITINTQTNRVK
+185 NGYHITINTQTNRVK

-205 RGWSGQ
+205 KGWAGQ

-233 YSGYLQGGFTFA
+233 YSGYLKGGFTFA
-245 PLIAWNGNSKQQ
+245 PLIAYNGNSKQQ

-271 FLNADFRAQL
+271 FLNAEFRAQL
-281 GSLKLRKTDT
+281 GSLKLRKTDK

-306 GYDRDITVT
+306 GYDRDVTVT

-373 KTDSK
+373 KSDSK

-392 TVYGA
+392 TVYSA

-467 GKIEIQKTDT
+467 GKIEIKKTDT
-477 EGNPLKGGEFGIYA
+477 EGNPLKSGEFGIYA

-568 FVDKKV
+568 FVNKKV

-584 DEIKGAVMTVTDNG
+584 DEIKGAVMIVTDND

-618 EGCEYTLTE
+618 EGWEYTLTE

-651 TIVMKDKQFTA
+651 TLVMKDKQITA
-662 SKKDAS
+662 SKKDVS
-668 GKNYIEGAK
+668 GKNYVEGAK

-703 EEGKT
+703 EEGNT

-723 DDIFFTV
+723 KDVFFTV
-730 SNEKKNESVIM
+730 SNEKKNESV
-741 KDSKITASK
+741 
-750 TDITGTKEIKGAVL
+750 
-764 TVTDND
+764 
-770 GKVIDTWTSDGNPH
+770 
-784 AISGLHEGWE
+784 
-794 YTLTETTAPKGYVK
+794 
-808 AESIKFK
+808 
-815 AESGKDQKLVMKD
+815 
-828 GQFTAK
+828 
-834 KTDVSGKNH
+834 
-843 VEGAKLEVRDEKN
+843 
-856 NVVDSWTTTKEDHYI
+856 
-871 SGLEEGKTY
+871 
-880 RLVEAEAPKGYV
+880 
-892 KASDVSFTVT
+892 
-902 ADMESATVVMKDAK
+902 
-916 ITAKKT
+916 
-922 DISGTKEVEGAEM
+922 
-935 IVTDEKGTIVD
+935 
-946 KWISGKE
+946 
-953 EHSISGL
+953 
-960 EAGKK
+960 
-965 YTLTEKTAPNSFV
+965 
-978 KAESIEFTAGGD
+978 
-990 KNQSLVMKDKQYTV
+990 
-1004 SKKDASVKNY
+1004 
-1014 VEGAKL
+1014 
-1020 EVRDEQDRVVDS
+1020 
-1032 WTTTKE
+1032 
-1038 DHYVSG
+1038 
-1044 LEEGKTYRLV
+1044 
-1054 EVEAPKGYVK
+1054 
-1064 ASDIYFTVSK
+1064 
-1074 DKKNETVVMKDAKIT
+1074 VMKDAKIT
-1089 ASKREITGTKEI
+1089 ASKTEVTGTKEV
-1101 EGAKMTVTDDKGTV
+1101 EGAKMTVTDEKGKTV
-1115 VDKWTSGK
+1115 DEWTSGK
-1123 EEHSISGLEEGKR
+1123 EEHSISGLEEGKK

-1222 LIEETAPNGY
+1222 LIEETAP
-1232 VKAESIE
+1232 
-1239 FTVSKEKKN
+1239 
-1248 EAYIMKDKQVT
+1248 
-1259 VTKTEVSGTDEVEGA
+1259 
-1274 KMTVTDEKGK
+1274 
-1284 TVDEWTS
+1284 
-1291 TKEEHYV
+1291 
-1298 SGLEE
+1298 
-1303 GKTYILT
+1303 
-1310 ETTAP
+1310 
-1315 NGYVKAESIEF
+1315 
-1326 TVSKDKVN
+1326 
-1334 QKVNM
+1334 
-1339 LDKQVSVTKTDITGT
+1339 
-1354 QEVPGAT
+1354 
-1361 LTVKD
+1361 
-1366 EDGNTVDTWVSGDK
+1366 
-1380 EHYVSGLEEGKTYTL
+1380 
-1395 IEENAPEGYVRAEE
+1395 EGYVRADE
-1409 ITFTVTNEKI
+1409 ITFTVTKEKV

-1464 GTAHAVSGLDAGKE
+1464 GTAHAVSGLDAGCE

-1526 QTKNVIKSK
+1526 QTKKVIRSK

-1646 ILILRKKKNAQ
+1646 IFILRKKKNAQ

>member
-25 QGISTVEAFSAHVD
+25 QGISSVEASGN
-39 YDGKSTAYGSTCG
+39 YELKYYGQSKGLGSECGNYTIDGRRGWCIEHKKDSPPSG
-52 KFRIN
+52 FVN
-57 GRQAWCLEHAKK
+57 G
-69 TPGSQD
+69 
-75 MNAEIYTST
+75 EIYHGTD
-84 EAKYANIRKIMYYGW
+84 AKSANIRKIMYYGW
-99 FGYEEWSGLHGKSDN
+99 EGFEPWSGLNTLSDA
-114 EKNVIMSKALSHA
+114 EKNSLMSMALSCA
-127 YSGSSISKG
+127 YSGTKIRNATIKN
-136 IMTDFYN
+136 FYN
-143 YATSKPDPLHQNNL
+143 YATSQPDPQNKNIL
-157 VFSKHVVNTWYDKN
+157 KFSKQIVNTWYDQN
-171 AKTQKS
+171 AKVQKS

-185 NKYHITINTQTNRVK
+185 NGAHVTINPQTSKVR

-205 RGWSGQ
+205 KGTSGQ
-211 VVDVYG
+211 IVDVYA

-226 AGYTGHA
+226 ADYTGNS
-233 YSGYLQGGFTFA
+233 YSGWLKGGFSFA
-245 PLIAWNGNSKQQ
+245 PLIVHNGNSKQQ
-257 QIGTWLTVDPGVNT
+257 HIGAWITTDPLEPT
-271 FLNADFRAQL
+271 CLNADFKAVV

-306 GYDRDITVT
+306 GYDKDVTVA

-320 VNELPIG
+320 VNDLTVG
-327 DYTVTEKTAPN
+327 DYTITEKTAPN

-373 KTDSK
+373 KSDSK

-467 GKIEIQKTDT
+467 GKIEIKKTDT
-477 EGNPLKGGEFGIYA
+477 EGNPLKSGEFGIYA

-584 DEIKGAVMTVTDNG
+584 DEIKGAVMTVIDND

-618 EGCEYTLTE
+618 EGWEYTLTE

-651 TIVMKDKQFTA
+651 TLVMKDKQFTA
-662 SKKDAS
+662 SKTDVS
-668 GKNYIEGAK
+668 HKNYVEGAK

-723 DDIFFTV
+723 RDVFFTV
-730 SNEKKNESVIM
+730 SKDKKNESVVM
-741 KDSKITASK
+741 KDAIITASK
-750 TDITGTKEIKGAVL
+750 TDITGTKEV
-764 TVTDND
+764 
-770 GKVIDTWTSDGNPH
+770 
-784 AISGLHEGWE
+784 
-794 YTLTETTAPKGYVK
+794 
-808 AESIKFK
+808 
-815 AESGKDQKLVMKD
+815 
-828 GQFTAK
+828 
-834 KTDVSGKNH
+834 
-843 VEGAKLEVRDEKN
+843 
-856 NVVDSWTTTKEDHYI
+856 
-871 SGLEEGKTY
+871 
-880 RLVEAEAPKGYV
+880 
-892 KASDVSFTVT
+892 
-902 ADMESATVVMKDAK
+902 
-916 ITAKKT
+916 
-922 DISGTKEVEGAEM
+922 
-935 IVTDEKGTIVD
+935 
-946 KWISGKE
+946 
-953 EHSISGL
+953 
-960 EAGKK
+960 
-965 YTLTEKTAPNSFV
+965 
-978 KAESIEFTAGGD
+978 
-990 KNQSLVMKDKQYTV
+990 
-1004 SKKDASVKNY
+1004 
-1014 VEGAKL
+1014 
-1020 EVRDEQDRVVDS
+1020 
-1032 WTTTKE
+1032 
-1038 DHYVSG
+1038 
-1044 LEEGKTYRLV
+1044 
-1054 EVEAPKGYVK
+1054 
-1064 ASDIYFTVSK
+1064 
-1074 DKKNETVVMKDAKIT
+1074 
-1089 ASKREITGTKEI
+1089 
-1101 EGAKMTVTDDKGTV
+1101 EGAKMTVTDETGKTV
-1115 VDKWTSGK
+1115 DEWTSGK
-1123 EEHSISGLEEGKR
+1123 EEHRI
-1136 YTLTETTAPKGY
+1136 
-1148 VKAESIEFT
+1148 
-1157 AGDKD
+1157 
-1162 QKLVM
+1162 
-1167 KDKQVT
+1167 
-1173 ITKTEVTGTKE
+1173 
-1184 IEGAKMTV
+1184 
-1192 KDETGKTVDTWTST
+1192 
-1206 KEEHYV
+1206 

-1222 LIEETAPNGY
+1222 L
-1232 VKAESIE
+1232 
-1239 FTVSKEKKN
+1239 
-1248 EAYIMKDKQVT
+1248 
-1259 VTKTEVSGTDEVEGA
+1259 
-1274 KMTVTDEKGK
+1274 
-1284 TVDEWTS
+1284 
-1291 TKEEHYV
+1291 
-1298 SGLEE
+1298 
-1303 GKTYILT
+1303 T

-1315 NGYVKAESIEF
+1315 KGYVKAESIEF

-1409 ITFTVTNEKI
+1409 ITFTVTNEKV

-1526 QTKNVIKSK
+1526 QTKKVIRSK

-1632 ALTGISGIVLLLCV
+1632 ALTGISGIVLLICV

>member
-10 GAVALSALMTLGVAS
+10 GAVALSALMTLGIAS

-84 EAKYANIRKIMYYGW
+84 DARYANIRKIMYYGW

-157 VFSKHVVNTWYDKN
+157 VFSKYVVNTWYDQN
-171 AKTQKS
+171 AKVQKS

-185 NKYHITINTQTNRVK
+185 NGYHITINTQTNRVK

-205 RGWSGQ
+205 RGWAGQ

-245 PLIAWNGNSKQQ
+245 PLIAYNGNSKQQ

-271 FLNADFRAQL
+271 FLNAEFRAQL
-281 GSLKLRKTDT
+281 GSLKLRKTDK

-306 GYDRDITVT
+306 GYDRDVTVT

-373 KTDSK
+373 KSDSK

-392 TVYGA
+392 TVYSA

-467 GKIEIQKTDT
+467 GKIEIKKTDT
-477 EGNPLKGGEFGIYA
+477 EGNPLKSGEFGIYA

-584 DEIKGAVMTVTDNG
+584 DEIKGAVMTVTDND

-618 EGCEYTLTE
+618 EGWEYTLTE

-651 TIVMKDKQFTA
+651 TLVMKDKQFTA
-662 SKKDAS
+662 SKKDVS
-668 GKNYIEGAK
+668 GKNYVEGAK

-688 DSWTSTKEDHYVSGL
+688 DSWTS
-703 EEGKT
+703 
-708 YRLVEAEAPKGYVKA
+708 
-723 DDIFFTV
+723 
-730 SNEKKNESVIM
+730 
-741 KDSKITASK
+741 
-750 TDITGTKEIKGAVL
+750 
-764 TVTDND
+764 
-770 GKVIDTWTSDGNPH
+770 
-784 AISGLHEGWE
+784 
-794 YTLTETTAPKGYVK
+794 
-808 AESIKFK
+808 
-815 AESGKDQKLVMKD
+815 
-828 GQFTAK
+828 
-834 KTDVSGKNH
+834 
-843 VEGAKLEVRDEKN
+843 
-856 NVVDSWTTTKEDHYI
+856 
-871 SGLEEGKTY
+871 
-880 RLVEAEAPKGYV
+880 
-892 KASDVSFTVT
+892 
-902 ADMESATVVMKDAK
+902 
-916 ITAKKT
+916 
-922 DISGTKEVEGAEM
+922 
-935 IVTDEKGTIVD
+935 
-946 KWISGKE
+946 
-953 EHSISGL
+953 
-960 EAGKK
+960 
-965 YTLTEKTAPNSFV
+965 
-978 KAESIEFTAGGD
+978 
-990 KNQSLVMKDKQYTV
+990 
-1004 SKKDASVKNY
+1004 
-1014 VEGAKL
+1014 
-1020 EVRDEQDRVVDS
+1020 
-1032 WTTTKE
+1032 TKE

-1148 VKAESIEFT
+1148 VKAESITFT

-1192 KDETGKTVDTWTST
+1192 KDESGKTVDTWTSG

-1222 LIEETAPNGY
+1222 LIEETAPDGY

-1248 EAYIMKDKQVT
+1248 EAYIMK
-1259 VTKTEVSGTDEVEGA
+1259 
-1274 KMTVTDEKGK
+1274 
-1284 TVDEWTS
+1284 
-1291 TKEEHYV
+1291 
-1298 SGLEE
+1298 
-1303 GKTYILT
+1303 
-1310 ETTAP
+1310 
-1315 NGYVKAESIEF
+1315 
-1326 TVSKDKVN
+1326 
-1334 QKVNM
+1334 
-1339 LDKQVSVTKTDITGT
+1339 DKQVSVTKTDITGT

-1395 IEENAPEGYVRAEE
+1395 IEETAPEGYVRAEE
-1409 ITFTVTNEKI
+1409 ITFTVTNEKTI
-1419 DQEVNMF
+1419 QEVNML

-1464 GTAHAVSGLDAGKE
+1464 GTAHAVSGLDAGCE
-1478 YILKETKTPEGYM
+1478 YVLKETKTPTGYM

-1526 QTKNVIKSK
+1526 QTKKVIRSK
-1535 DFEFTMYSDAECK
+1535 DFEFTMYSDADCK
-1548 NAITTVSADKNA
+1548 NAIATVSADKNA
-1560 GTATFKDLRYGTYY
+1560 GTATFKALRYGTYY

-1608 IYQDTPMPT
+1608 VYQDTPMPT

-1646 ILILRKKKNAQ
+1646 IFILRKKKNAQ

>member
-25 QGISTVEAFSAHVD
+25 QGINSVEASGT
-39 YDGKSTAYGSTCG
+39 YELKYYGQSKGLGSECGNYTIDGRRGWCIEHKKDSPPSG
-52 KFRIN
+52 FVN
-57 GRQAWCLEHAKK
+57 G
-69 TPGSQD
+69 
-75 MNAEIYTST
+75 EIYHGTDATS
-84 EAKYANIRKIMYYGW
+84 ANIRKIMYYGW
-99 FGYEEWSGLHGKSDN
+99 EGFEPWSGLNTLSDA
-114 EKNVIMSKALSHA
+114 EKNSLMSMSLSCA
-127 YSGSSISKG
+127 YSGTKIRNATIKN
-136 IMTDFYN
+136 FYN
-143 YATSKPDPLHQNNL
+143 YATSQPDPQNKNIL
-157 VFSKHVVNTWYDKN
+157 KFSKQIVNTWYDQN
-171 AKTQKS
+171 AKVQKS

-185 NKYHITINTQTNRVK
+185 NGAHVTINPQTSKVR

-205 RGWSGQ
+205 RGTSGQ
-211 VVDVYG
+211 IVDVYA

-226 AGYTGHA
+226 ADYTGNS
-233 YSGYLQGGFTFA
+233 YSGWLKGGFSFA
-245 PLIAWNGNSKQQ
+245 SLIVHNGNSKQQ
-257 QIGTWLTVDPGVNT
+257 HIGAWITTDPLEPT
-271 FLNADFRAQL
+271 CLNADFKAVV

-306 GYDRDITVT
+306 GYDKDVTVA

-320 VNELPIG
+320 VNDLTIG
-327 DYTVTEKTAPN
+327 DYTITEKTAPN
-338 GYLVNVAPFKTTVS
+338 GYLVNVAPFKTTVV
-352 ANQTAETTITD
+352 AGQTAETTITD

-373 KTDSK
+373 KSDSK
-378 GNVQGEASLEGAEY
+378 GNIQGEASLEGAEY
-392 TVYGA
+392 TVYGP

-431 EAYDL
+431 EEYDL

-467 GKIEIQKTDT
+467 GKIEIKKTDT
-477 EGNPLKGGEFGIYA
+477 EGNPLKSGEFGIYA

-534 SAPTQEAGNSHNFV
+534 SAPTQETGNSHNFV

-584 DEIKGAVMTVTDNG
+584 DEIKGAVMTVTDND

-618 EGCEYTLTE
+618 EGWEYTLTE

-651 TIVMKDKQFTA
+651 TLVMKDKQFTA
-662 SKKDAS
+662 SKKDVS
-668 GKNYIEGAK
+668 GKNYVEGAK

-730 SNEKKNESVIM
+730 SNEKKNE
-741 KDSKITASK
+741 
-750 TDITGTKEIKGAVL
+750 
-764 TVTDND
+764 
-770 GKVIDTWTSDGNPH
+770 
-784 AISGLHEGWE
+784 
-794 YTLTETTAPKGYVK
+794 
-808 AESIKFK
+808 
-815 AESGKDQKLVMKD
+815 
-828 GQFTAK
+828 
-834 KTDVSGKNH
+834 
-843 VEGAKLEVRDEKN
+843 
-856 NVVDSWTTTKEDHYI
+856 
-871 SGLEEGKTY
+871 
-880 RLVEAEAPKGYV
+880 
-892 KASDVSFTVT
+892 
-902 ADMESATVVMKDAK
+902 
-916 ITAKKT
+916 
-922 DISGTKEVEGAEM
+922 
-935 IVTDEKGTIVD
+935 
-946 KWISGKE
+946 
-953 EHSISGL
+953 
-960 EAGKK
+960 
-965 YTLTEKTAPNSFV
+965 
-978 KAESIEFTAGGD
+978 
-990 KNQSLVMKDKQYTV
+990 
-1004 SKKDASVKNY
+1004 
-1014 VEGAKL
+1014 
-1020 EVRDEQDRVVDS
+1020 
-1032 WTTTKE
+1032 
-1038 DHYVSG
+1038 
-1044 LEEGKTYRLV
+1044 
-1054 EVEAPKGYVK
+1054 
-1064 ASDIYFTVSK
+1064 
-1074 DKKNETVVMKDAKIT
+1074 
-1089 ASKREITGTKEI
+1089 
-1101 EGAKMTVTDDKGTV
+1101 
-1115 VDKWTSGK
+1115 
-1123 EEHSISGLEEGKR
+1123 
-1136 YTLTETTAPKGY
+1136 
-1148 VKAESIEFT
+1148 
-1157 AGDKD
+1157 
-1162 QKLVM
+1162 
-1167 KDKQVT
+1167 
-1173 ITKTEVTGTKE
+1173 
-1184 IEGAKMTV
+1184 
-1192 KDETGKTVDTWTST
+1192 
-1206 KEEHYV
+1206 
-1212 SGLEEGKKYT
+1212 
-1222 LIEETAPNGY
+1222 
-1232 VKAESIE
+1232 
-1239 FTVSKEKKN
+1239 
-1248 EAYIMKDKQVT
+1248 AYIMK
-1259 VTKTEVSGTDEVEGA
+1259 
-1274 KMTVTDEKGK
+1274 
-1284 TVDEWTS
+1284 
-1291 TKEEHYV
+1291 
-1298 SGLEE
+1298 
-1303 GKTYILT
+1303 
-1310 ETTAP
+1310 
-1315 NGYVKAESIEF
+1315 
-1326 TVSKDKVN
+1326 
-1334 QKVNM
+1334 
-1339 LDKQVSVTKTDITGT
+1339 DKQVSVTKTDITGT

-1395 IEENAPEGYVRAEE
+1395 IEETAPEGYVRAEE
-1409 ITFTVTNEKI
+1409 ITFTVTNEKV

-1451 DKDGNIVDKWTTD
+1451 DKDGNIVDKWITD

-1478 YILKETKTPEGYM
+1478 YIIKETKTPEGYM

-1526 QTKNVIKSK
+1526 QTKKVIRSK
-1535 DFEFTMYSDAECK
+1535 DFEFTMYSDADCK

-1560 GTATFKDLRYGTYY
+1560 GTATFKNLRYGTYY

-1586 SKEVKKVVVDDKLEN
+1586 SKEVKKVVIDDNLEN

-1632 ALTGISGIVLLLCV
+1632 ALTGISGIVLLICV
-1646 ILILRKKKNAQ
+1646 ILIIRKKKNAQ

>member
-25 QGISTVEAFSAHVD
+25 QGISSVEASGN
-39 YDGKSTAYGSTCG
+39 YELKYYGQSKGLGSECGNYTIDGRRGWCIEHKKDSPPSG
-52 KFRIN
+52 FVN
-57 GRQAWCLEHAKK
+57 G
-69 TPGSQD
+69 
-75 MNAEIYTST
+75 EIYHGTD
-84 EAKYANIRKIMYYGW
+84 AKSANIRKIMYYGW
-99 FGYEEWSGLHGKSDN
+99 EGFEPWSGLNTLSDA
-114 EKNVIMSKALSHA
+114 EKNSLMSMALSCA
-127 YSGSSISKG
+127 YSGTKIRNATIKN
-136 IMTDFYN
+136 FYN
-143 YATSKPDPLHQNNL
+143 YATSQPDPQNKNIL
-157 VFSKHVVNTWYDKN
+157 KFSKQIVNTWYDQN
-171 AKTQKS
+171 AKVQKS

-185 NKYHITINTQTNRVK
+185 NGAHVTINPQTSKVR

-205 RGWSGQ
+205 KGTSGQ
-211 VVDVYG
+211 IVDVYA

-226 AGYTGHA
+226 ADYTGNS
-233 YSGYLQGGFTFA
+233 YSGWLKGGFSFA
-245 PLIAWNGNSKQQ
+245 PLIVHNGNSKQQ
-257 QIGTWLTVDPGVNT
+257 HIGAWITTDPLEPT
-271 FLNADFRAQL
+271 CLNADFKAVV

-306 GYDRDITVT
+306 GYDKDVTVA

-320 VNELPIG
+320 VNDLTVG
-327 DYTVTEKTAPN
+327 DYTITEKTAPN

-373 KTDSK
+373 KSDSK
-378 GNVQGEASLEGAEY
+378 GNIQGEASLEGAEY

-467 GKIEIQKTDT
+467 GKIEIKKTDT

-548 LSDDTQYVK
+548 LSDDTQCVK

-584 DEIKGAVMTVTDNG
+584 DEIKGAVMTVTDND

-618 EGCEYTLTE
+618 EGWEYTLTE

-651 TIVMKDKQFTA
+651 KLVMKDKQFTA
-662 SKKDAS
+662 SKKDVS
-668 GKNYIEGAK
+668 GKNYVEGAK

-723 DDIFFTV
+723 KDVFFTV
-730 SNEKKNESVIM
+730 SNEKKNESV
-741 KDSKITASK
+741 
-750 TDITGTKEIKGAVL
+750 
-764 TVTDND
+764 
-770 GKVIDTWTSDGNPH
+770 
-784 AISGLHEGWE
+784 
-794 YTLTETTAPKGYVK
+794 
-808 AESIKFK
+808 
-815 AESGKDQKLVMKD
+815 
-828 GQFTAK
+828 
-834 KTDVSGKNH
+834 
-843 VEGAKLEVRDEKN
+843 
-856 NVVDSWTTTKEDHYI
+856 
-871 SGLEEGKTY
+871 
-880 RLVEAEAPKGYV
+880 
-892 KASDVSFTVT
+892 
-902 ADMESATVVMKDAK
+902 
-916 ITAKKT
+916 
-922 DISGTKEVEGAEM
+922 
-935 IVTDEKGTIVD
+935 
-946 KWISGKE
+946 
-953 EHSISGL
+953 
-960 EAGKK
+960 
-965 YTLTEKTAPNSFV
+965 
-978 KAESIEFTAGGD
+978 
-990 KNQSLVMKDKQYTV
+990 
-1004 SKKDASVKNY
+1004 
-1014 VEGAKL
+1014 
-1020 EVRDEQDRVVDS
+1020 
-1032 WTTTKE
+1032 
-1038 DHYVSG
+1038 
-1044 LEEGKTYRLV
+1044 
-1054 EVEAPKGYVK
+1054 
-1064 ASDIYFTVSK
+1064 
-1074 DKKNETVVMKDAKIT
+1074 VMKDAKIT
-1089 ASKREITGTKEI
+1089 ASKTEVTGTKEI
-1101 EGAKMTVTDDKGTV
+1101 EGAKMTVTDEKGKTV
-1115 VDKWTSGK
+1115 DEWTSGK
-1123 EEHSISGLEEGKR
+1123 EEHSISGLEEGKK

-1222 LIEETAPNGY
+1222 LIEETAPKGY

-1303 GKTYILT
+1303 GKTYTLT

-1526 QTKNVIKSK
+1526 QTKKVIKSK

-1632 ALTGISGIVLLLCV
+1632 ALTGISGIVLLICV

>member
-25 QGISTVEAFSAHVD
+25 QGISTVQAASYYVN

-69 TPGSQD
+69 TPGSQS
-75 MNAEIYTST
+75 MNAEIYHST
-84 EAKYANIRKIMYYGW
+84 EARYANIRKIMYYGW
-99 FGYEEWSGLHGKSDN
+99 FGYEEWGGLHGKSDN

-143 YATSKPDPLHQNNL
+143 YATSKPDPLNQNVL
-157 VFSKHVVNTWYDKN
+157 VFSKMVVNTWYDKN
-171 AKTQKS
+171 AKVQKS

-185 NKYHITINTQTNRVK
+185 SGYHITINTQTNRVK

-226 AGYTGHA
+226 AGYTGHV
-233 YSGYLQGGFTFA
+233 YSGYLKGGFTFA
-245 PLIAWNGNSKQQ
+245 PLIAWNGDSKKQHV
-257 QIGTWLTVDPGVNT
+257 GTWITEDPLVNT

-306 GYDRDITVT
+306 GYDRDVTVS

-320 VNELPIG
+320 VNDLTIG
-327 DYTVTEKTAPN
+327 DYTITEKTAPN

-363 EAPTGKISIK
+363 EAPTGKISIRK
-373 KTDSK
+373 SDSK

-397 DGQEVGKIT
+397 DSQEVGKIT

-467 GKIEIQKTDT
+467 GKIEIKKTDT
-477 EGNPLKGGEFGIYA
+477 EGNPLKSGEFGIYA

-584 DEIKGAVMTVTDNG
+584 DEIEGAVMTVTDND

-618 EGCEYTLTE
+618 EGWEYTLTE

-651 TIVMKDKQFTA
+651 TLVMKDKQFTA
-662 SKKDAS
+662 SKKDVS
-668 GKNYIEGAK
+668 GKNYVEGAK

-902 ADMESATVVMKDAK
+902 ADLESATVVMKDAK

-1148 VKAESIEFT
+1148 VKAESITFT

-1192 KDETGKTVDTWTST
+1192 KDESGKTVDTWTSE

-1222 LIEETAPNGY
+1222 LIEETAPDGY

-1248 EAYIMKDKQVT
+1248 EAYIMK
-1259 VTKTEVSGTDEVEGA
+1259 
-1274 KMTVTDEKGK
+1274 
-1284 TVDEWTS
+1284 
-1291 TKEEHYV
+1291 
-1298 SGLEE
+1298 
-1303 GKTYILT
+1303 
-1310 ETTAP
+1310 
-1315 NGYVKAESIEF
+1315 
-1326 TVSKDKVN
+1326 
-1334 QKVNM
+1334 
-1339 LDKQVSVTKTDITGT
+1339 DKQVSVTKTDITGT

-1366 EDGNTVDTWVSGDK
+1366 EDGNTVDAWVSGDK

-1395 IEENAPEGYVRAEE
+1395 IEETAPKGYVKAAE
-1409 ITFTVTNEKI
+1409 ITFTVTNEKV

-1436 ALTGDA
+1436 ALTGNA

-1451 DKDGNIVDKWTTD
+1451 DKDGNIVDKWITD

-1478 YILKETKTPEGYM
+1478 YIIKETKTPEGYM

-1526 QTKNVIKSK
+1526 QTKKVIRSK
-1535 DFEFTMYSDAECK
+1535 DFEFTMYSDADCK

-1560 GTATFKDLRYGTYY
+1560 GTATFKNLRYGTYY

-1632 ALTGISGIVLLLCV
+1632 ALTGISGIVLLICV

>member
-25 QGISTVEAFSAHVD
+25 QGISTVQAASYYVN

-69 TPGSQD
+69 TPGSQS
-75 MNAEIYTST
+75 MNAEIYHST
-84 EAKYANIRKIMYYGW
+84 EARYANIRKIMYYGW
-99 FGYEEWSGLHGKSDN
+99 FGYEEWGGLHGKSDN

-143 YATSKPDPLHQNNL
+143 YATSKPDPLNQNVL
-157 VFSKHVVNTWYDKN
+157 VFSKMVVNTWYDKN
-171 AKTQKS
+171 AKVQKS

-185 NKYHITINTQTNRVK
+185 SGYHITINTQTNRVK

-226 AGYTGHA
+226 AGYTGHV
-233 YSGYLQGGFTFA
+233 YSGYLKGGFTFA
-245 PLIAWNGNSKQQ
+245 PLIAWNGDSKKQHV
-257 QIGTWLTVDPGVNT
+257 GTWITEDPLVNT

-306 GYDRDITVT
+306 GYDRDVTVS

-320 VNELPIG
+320 VNDLTIG
-327 DYTVTEKTAPN
+327 DYTITEKTAPN

-352 ANQTAETTITD
+352 AGQTAETTITD

-373 KTDSK
+373 KSDSK
-378 GNVQGEASLEGAEY
+378 GNIQGEASLEGAEY
-392 TVYGA
+392 TVYSA

-467 GKIEIQKTDT
+467 GKIEIKKTDT

-534 SAPTQEAGNSHNFV
+534 SAPTQETGNSHNFV

-557 INGKNKTDTVT
+557 INGKNKTDSVT

-584 DEIKGAVMTVTDNG
+584 DEIKGAVMTVTDND

-618 EGCEYTLTE
+618 EGWEYTLTE

-651 TIVMKDKQFTA
+651 TLVMMDKQFTA

-668 GKNYIEGAK
+668 GKNYVEGAK

-708 YRLVEAEAPKGYVKA
+708 Y
-723 DDIFFTV
+723 
-730 SNEKKNESVIM
+730 
-741 KDSKITASK
+741 
-750 TDITGTKEIKGAVL
+750 
-764 TVTDND
+764 
-770 GKVIDTWTSDGNPH
+770 
-784 AISGLHEGWE
+784 
-794 YTLTETTAPKGYVK
+794 
-808 AESIKFK
+808 
-815 AESGKDQKLVMKD
+815 
-828 GQFTAK
+828 
-834 KTDVSGKNH
+834 
-843 VEGAKLEVRDEKN
+843 
-856 NVVDSWTTTKEDHYI
+856 
-871 SGLEEGKTY
+871 
-880 RLVEAEAPKGYV
+880 
-892 KASDVSFTVT
+892 
-902 ADMESATVVMKDAK
+902 
-916 ITAKKT
+916 
-922 DISGTKEVEGAEM
+922 
-935 IVTDEKGTIVD
+935 
-946 KWISGKE
+946 
-953 EHSISGL
+953 
-960 EAGKK
+960 
-965 YTLTEKTAPNSFV
+965 
-978 KAESIEFTAGGD
+978 
-990 KNQSLVMKDKQYTV
+990 
-1004 SKKDASVKNY
+1004 
-1014 VEGAKL
+1014 
-1020 EVRDEQDRVVDS
+1020 
-1032 WTTTKE
+1032 
-1038 DHYVSG
+1038 
-1044 LEEGKTYRLV
+1044 
-1054 EVEAPKGYVK
+1054 
-1064 ASDIYFTVSK
+1064 
-1074 DKKNETVVMKDAKIT
+1074 
-1089 ASKREITGTKEI
+1089 
-1101 EGAKMTVTDDKGTV
+1101 
-1115 VDKWTSGK
+1115 
-1123 EEHSISGLEEGKR
+1123 
-1136 YTLTETTAPKGY
+1136 
-1148 VKAESIEFT
+1148 
-1157 AGDKD
+1157 
-1162 QKLVM
+1162 
-1167 KDKQVT
+1167 
-1173 ITKTEVTGTKE
+1173 
-1184 IEGAKMTV
+1184 
-1192 KDETGKTVDTWTST
+1192 
-1206 KEEHYV
+1206 
-1212 SGLEEGKKYT
+1212 T
-1222 LIEETAPNGY
+1222 LIEET
-1232 VKAESIE
+1232 
-1239 FTVSKEKKN
+1239 
-1248 EAYIMKDKQVT
+1248 
-1259 VTKTEVSGTDEVEGA
+1259 
-1274 KMTVTDEKGK
+1274 
-1284 TVDEWTS
+1284 
-1291 TKEEHYV
+1291 
-1298 SGLEE
+1298 
-1303 GKTYILT
+1303 
-1310 ETTAP
+1310 
-1315 NGYVKAESIEF
+1315 
-1326 TVSKDKVN
+1326 
-1334 QKVNM
+1334 
-1339 LDKQVSVTKTDITGT
+1339 
-1354 QEVPGAT
+1354 
-1361 LTVKD
+1361 
-1366 EDGNTVDTWVSGDK
+1366 
-1380 EHYVSGLEEGKTYTL
+1380 
-1395 IEENAPEGYVRAEE
+1395 APEGYVRAEE
-1409 ITFTVTNEKI
+1409 ITFTVTNEKV

-1478 YILKETKTPEGYM
+1478 YIIKETKTPEGYM

-1526 QTKNVIKSK
+1526 QTKKIIRSK
-1535 DFEFTMYSDAECK
+1535 NFEFTMYSDAECK
-1548 NAITTVSADKNA
+1548 NAIATVSADQNA

-1586 SKEVKKVVVDDKLEN
+1586 SKEVKKVVIDDNLEN

-1617 TGVKTGDGTDIQKFT
+1617 TGVKTGDGTDIKKFT
-1632 ALTGISGIVLLLCV
+1632 ALTGISGIALLAC
-1646 ILILRKKKNAQ
+1646 LIIIIRKKRNAQ

>member
-1 MNRNILKKL
+1 
-10 GAVALSALMTLGVAS
+10 
-25 QGISTVEAFSAHVD
+25 
-39 YDGKSTAYGSTCG
+39 
-52 KFRIN
+52 
-57 GRQAWCLEHAKK
+57 
-69 TPGSQD
+69 
-75 MNAEIYTST
+75 
-84 EAKYANIRKIMYYGW
+84 
-99 FGYEEWSGLHGKSDN
+99 
-114 EKNVIMSKALSHA
+114 
-127 YSGSSISKG
+127 
-136 IMTDFYN
+136 MTDFYN
-143 YATSKPDPLHQNNL
+143 YATSKPDPLNQHVL
-157 VFSKHVVNTWYDKN
+157 MFSKNVVNTWYDKN

-185 NKYHITINTQTNRVK
+185 NGYHITINTQTNRVK

-233 YSGYLQGGFTFA
+233 YSGYLKGGFTFA
-245 PLIAWNGNSKQQ
+245 PLIAWNGDSRKQRV
-257 QIGTWLTVDPGVNT
+257 GTWITEDPIQTT

-281 GSLKLRKTDT
+281 GSLKLRKTDK

-306 GYDRDITVT
+306 GYDRDVTVT

-352 ANQTAETTITD
+352 ANHTAETTITD

-373 KTDSK
+373 KSDSK

-467 GKIEIQKTDT
+467 GKIEIKKTDT
-477 EGNPLKGGEFGIYA
+477 EGNPLKSGEFGIYA

-514 DSGVARSD
+514 DSGVARSG

-584 DEIKGAVMTVTDNG
+584 DEIKGAVMTVTDND

-618 EGCEYTLTE
+618 EGWEYTLTE

-662 SKKDAS
+662 SKKDVS
-668 GKNYIEGAK
+668 GKNYVEGAK

-723 DDIFFTV
+723 KDVFFTV
-730 SNEKKNESVIM
+730 SNEKKNESV
-741 KDSKITASK
+741 
-750 TDITGTKEIKGAVL
+750 
-764 TVTDND
+764 
-770 GKVIDTWTSDGNPH
+770 
-784 AISGLHEGWE
+784 
-794 YTLTETTAPKGYVK
+794 
-808 AESIKFK
+808 
-815 AESGKDQKLVMKD
+815 
-828 GQFTAK
+828 
-834 KTDVSGKNH
+834 
-843 VEGAKLEVRDEKN
+843 
-856 NVVDSWTTTKEDHYI
+856 
-871 SGLEEGKTY
+871 
-880 RLVEAEAPKGYV
+880 
-892 KASDVSFTVT
+892 
-902 ADMESATVVMKDAK
+902 
-916 ITAKKT
+916 
-922 DISGTKEVEGAEM
+922 
-935 IVTDEKGTIVD
+935 
-946 KWISGKE
+946 
-953 EHSISGL
+953 
-960 EAGKK
+960 
-965 YTLTEKTAPNSFV
+965 
-978 KAESIEFTAGGD
+978 
-990 KNQSLVMKDKQYTV
+990 
-1004 SKKDASVKNY
+1004 
-1014 VEGAKL
+1014 
-1020 EVRDEQDRVVDS
+1020 
-1032 WTTTKE
+1032 
-1038 DHYVSG
+1038 
-1044 LEEGKTYRLV
+1044 
-1054 EVEAPKGYVK
+1054 
-1064 ASDIYFTVSK
+1064 
-1074 DKKNETVVMKDAKIT
+1074 VMKDAKIT
-1089 ASKREITGTKEI
+1089 ASKTEVTGTKEV
-1101 EGAKMTVTDDKGTV
+1101 EGAKMTVTDEKGKTV
-1115 VDKWTSGK
+1115 DEWTSGK
-1123 EEHSISGLEEGKR
+1123 EEHSISGLEEGKK

-1162 QKLVM
+1162 QKLV
-1167 KDKQVT
+1167 
-1173 ITKTEVTGTKE
+1173 
-1184 IEGAKMTV
+1184 
-1192 KDETGKTVDTWTST
+1192 
-1206 KEEHYV
+1206 
-1212 SGLEEGKKYT
+1212 
-1222 LIEETAPNGY
+1222 
-1232 VKAESIE
+1232 
-1239 FTVSKEKKN
+1239 
-1248 EAYIMKDKQVT
+1248 MKDKQVT

-1291 TKEEHYV
+1291 GKEEHYV

-1303 GKTYILT
+1303 GKTYTLT

-1339 LDKQVSVTKTDITGT
+1339 LDKQISVTKTDITGT

-1366 EDGNTVDTWVSGDK
+1366 ADGNTVDTWVSGEK

-1395 IEENAPEGYVRAEE
+1395 IEETAPEGYVRADE
-1409 ITFTVTNEKI
+1409 ITFTVTKEKV

-1436 ALTGDA
+1436 ALTGDS

-1451 DKDGNIVDKWTTD
+1451 NKDGNIVDKWTTD
-1464 GTAHAVSGLDAGKE
+1464 GTAHAVSGLDAGCE

-1526 QTKNVIKSK
+1526 QTKKVIRSK

-1586 SKEVKKVVVDDKLEN
+1586 SKEVKKVVIDDNLEN

-1608 IYQDTPMPT
+1608 VYQDTPMPT
-1617 TGVKTGDGTDIQKFT
+1617 TGVKTGDGTDIKKFT
-1632 ALTGISGIVLLLCV
+1632 ALTGISGIVLLICV

>member
-1 MNRNILKKL
+1 MNRNILRKL

-25 QGISTVEAFSAHVD
+25 QGISTVQATSYYVNN
-39 YDGKSTAYGSTCG
+39 DGKSKAYGSTCG

-57 GRQAWCLEHAKK
+57 GRQAWCLEHKK
-69 TPGSQD
+69 STPGSQS
-75 MNAEIYTST
+75 MNAEIYHST

-99 FGYEEWSGLHGKSDN
+99 FGYEEWGGLHGKSND

-143 YATSKPDPLHQNNL
+143 YATSKPDPLNQHVL
-157 VFSKHVVNTWYDKN
+157 MFSKNVVNTWYDKN

-185 NKYHITINTQTNRVK
+185 NGYHITINTQTNRVK

-233 YSGYLQGGFTFA
+233 YSGYLKGGFTFA
-245 PLIAWNGNSKQQ
+245 PLIAWNGDSRKQRV
-257 QIGTWLTVDPGVNT
+257 GTWITEDPIQTT

-281 GSLKLRKTDT
+281 GSLKLRKTDK

-306 GYDRDITVT
+306 GYDRDVTVT

-352 ANQTAETTITD
+352 ANHTAETTITD

-373 KTDSK
+373 KSDSK

-467 GKIEIQKTDT
+467 GKIEIKKTDT
-477 EGNPLKGGEFGIYA
+477 EGNPLKSGEFGIYA

-514 DSGVARSD
+514 DSGVARSG

-584 DEIKGAVMTVTDNG
+584 DEIKGAVMTVTDND

-618 EGCEYTLTE
+618 EGWEYTLTE

-662 SKKDAS
+662 SKKDVS
-668 GKNYIEGAK
+668 GKNYVEGAK

-723 DDIFFTV
+723 KDVFFTV
-730 SNEKKNESVIM
+730 SNEKKNESV
-741 KDSKITASK
+741 
-750 TDITGTKEIKGAVL
+750 
-764 TVTDND
+764 
-770 GKVIDTWTSDGNPH
+770 
-784 AISGLHEGWE
+784 
-794 YTLTETTAPKGYVK
+794 
-808 AESIKFK
+808 
-815 AESGKDQKLVMKD
+815 
-828 GQFTAK
+828 
-834 KTDVSGKNH
+834 
-843 VEGAKLEVRDEKN
+843 
-856 NVVDSWTTTKEDHYI
+856 
-871 SGLEEGKTY
+871 
-880 RLVEAEAPKGYV
+880 
-892 KASDVSFTVT
+892 
-902 ADMESATVVMKDAK
+902 
-916 ITAKKT
+916 
-922 DISGTKEVEGAEM
+922 
-935 IVTDEKGTIVD
+935 
-946 KWISGKE
+946 
-953 EHSISGL
+953 
-960 EAGKK
+960 
-965 YTLTEKTAPNSFV
+965 
-978 KAESIEFTAGGD
+978 
-990 KNQSLVMKDKQYTV
+990 
-1004 SKKDASVKNY
+1004 
-1014 VEGAKL
+1014 
-1020 EVRDEQDRVVDS
+1020 
-1032 WTTTKE
+1032 
-1038 DHYVSG
+1038 
-1044 LEEGKTYRLV
+1044 
-1054 EVEAPKGYVK
+1054 
-1064 ASDIYFTVSK
+1064 
-1074 DKKNETVVMKDAKIT
+1074 VMKDAKIT
-1089 ASKREITGTKEI
+1089 ASKTEVTGTKEV
-1101 EGAKMTVTDDKGTV
+1101 EGAKMTVTDEKGKTV
-1115 VDKWTSGK
+1115 DEWTSGK
-1123 EEHSISGLEEGKR
+1123 EEHSISGLEEGKK
-1136 YTLTETTAPKGY
+1136 YTLIETTAPKGY

-1162 QKLVM
+1162 QKLV
-1167 KDKQVT
+1167 
-1173 ITKTEVTGTKE
+1173 
-1184 IEGAKMTV
+1184 
-1192 KDETGKTVDTWTST
+1192 
-1206 KEEHYV
+1206 
-1212 SGLEEGKKYT
+1212 
-1222 LIEETAPNGY
+1222 
-1232 VKAESIE
+1232 
-1239 FTVSKEKKN
+1239 
-1248 EAYIMKDKQVT
+1248 MKDKQVT

-1291 TKEEHYV
+1291 GKEEHYV

-1303 GKTYILT
+1303 GKTYTLT

-1339 LDKQVSVTKTDITGT
+1339 LDKQISVTKTDITGT

-1366 EDGNTVDTWVSGDK
+1366 ADGNTVDTWVSGEK

-1395 IEENAPEGYVRAEE
+1395 IEETAPEGYVRADE
-1409 ITFTVTNEKI
+1409 ITFTVTKEKV

-1464 GTAHAVSGLDAGKE
+1464 GTAHAVSGLDAGCE

-1503 QNMDVEIKEQPV
+1503 QNMDVEIKEHPV

-1526 QTKNVIKSK
+1526 QTKKVIRSK

-1586 SKEVKKVVVDDKLEN
+1586 SKEVKKVVIDDNLEN

-1608 IYQDTPMPT
+1608 VYQDTPMPT
-1617 TGVKTGDGTDIQKFT
+1617 TGVKTGDGTDIKKFT
-1632 ALTGISGIVLLLCV
+1632 ALTGISGIVLLICV

>member
-84 EAKYANIRKIMYYGW
+84 EARYANIRKIMYYGW

-157 VFSKHVVNTWYDKN
+157 VFSKYVVNTWYDQN
-171 AKTQKS
+171 AKIQKS

-185 NKYHITINTQTNRVK
+185 NGYHITINTQTNRVK

-205 RGWSGQ
+205 KGWAGQ

-226 AGYTGHA
+226 AGYTGHV

-245 PLIAWNGNSKQQ
+245 PLIAYNGNSKQQ

-291 GGKLLDGAVFHVSGN
+291 GGKLLNGAVFHVSGN
-306 GYDRDITVT
+306 GYEQDVTVA

-320 VNELPIG
+320 VNELPAG
-327 DYTVTEKTAPN
+327 DYTITEKTAPN
-338 GYLVNVAPFKTTVS
+338 GYLVNVAPFKTTVV
-352 ANQTAETTITD
+352 AGQTVETTITD

-373 KTDSK
+373 KSDSK

-467 GKIEIQKTDT
+467 GKIEIKKTDT
-477 EGNPLKGGEFGIYA
+477 EGNPLKSGEFGIYA

-584 DEIKGAVMTVTDNG
+584 DEIEGAVMTVTDND

-618 EGCEYTLTE
+618 EGWEYTLTE

-651 TIVMKDKQFTA
+651 TLVMKDKQFTA
-662 SKKDAS
+662 SKKDVS
-668 GKNYIEGAK
+668 GKNYVEGAK

-815 AESGKDQKLVMKD
+815 AESGKDQKLVMRD
-828 GQFTAK
+828 AQFTAK

-1148 VKAESIEFT
+1148 VKAESIEFI

-1222 LIEETAPNGY
+1222 LIEETAPDGY

-1248 EAYIMKDKQVT
+1248 EAYIMK
-1259 VTKTEVSGTDEVEGA
+1259 
-1274 KMTVTDEKGK
+1274 
-1284 TVDEWTS
+1284 
-1291 TKEEHYV
+1291 
-1298 SGLEE
+1298 
-1303 GKTYILT
+1303 
-1310 ETTAP
+1310 
-1315 NGYVKAESIEF
+1315 
-1326 TVSKDKVN
+1326 
-1334 QKVNM
+1334 
-1339 LDKQVSVTKTDITGT
+1339 DKQVSVTKTDITGT

-1395 IEENAPEGYVRAEE
+1395 IEETAPEGYVRAAE
-1409 ITFTVTNEKI
+1409 ITFTVTNEKV

-1436 ALTGDA
+1436 ALTGNA

-1451 DKDGNIVDKWTTD
+1451 DKDGNIVDKWITD

-1478 YILKETKTPEGYM
+1478 YIIKETKTPEGYM

-1526 QTKNVIKSK
+1526 QTKKVIRSK
-1535 DFEFTMYSDAECK
+1535 DFEFTMYSDADCK

-1560 GTATFKDLRYGTYY
+1560 GTATFKNLRYGTYY

-1632 ALTGISGIVLLLCV
+1632 ALTGISGIVLLICV

>member
-10 GAVALSALMTLGVAS
+10 GAIALSALMTLGVTS
-25 QGISTVEAFSAHVD
+25 QSINIVEASSHKLD
-39 YDGKSTAYGSTCG
+39 YLGQTTAWGTECGNYLIDGRRAWCIEHKKDSPPSGVINGDVYKSTEE
-52 KFRIN
+52 KF
-57 GRQAWCLEHAKK
+57 
-69 TPGSQD
+69 
-75 MNAEIYTST
+75 
-84 EAKYANIRKIMYYGW
+84 ANMRKIMYYGW
-99 FGYEEWSGLHGKSDN
+99 YGYEQWSGMDNLSDIERN
-114 EKNVIMSKALSHA
+114 TMMSIALSKA
-127 YSGSSISKG
+127 YSGTKIRQT
-136 IMTDFYN
+136 IINDFYN
-143 YATSKPDPLHQNNL
+143 FAVSQPDPLNKNVLKFNKQI
-157 VFSKHVVNTWYDKN
+157 VNVWYDKD
-171 AKTQKS
+171 AKIQKS
-177 ESSRLNGP
+177 ESSTLNGP
-185 NKYHITINTQTNRVK
+185 SKYHVTINPQTSKVR

-205 RGWSGQ
+205 RGTSGQ

-226 AGYTGHA
+226 ADYTGNS
-233 YSGYLQGGFTFA
+233 YSGWLKGGFSFA
-245 PLIAWNGNSKQQ
+245 PLIVHNGNSAQQ
-257 QIGTWLTVDPGVNT
+257 HISTWVTTDPDEPT
-271 FLNADFRAQL
+271 CLNADFKAVV

-291 GGKLLDGAVFHVSGN
+291 GGKLLNGAVFHVSGN
-306 GYDRDITVT
+306 GYEQDVTVT

-327 DYTVTEKTAPN
+327 DYTITEKTAPN
-338 GYLVNVAPFKTTVS
+338 GYLVNVAPFKTTVV
-352 ANQTAETTITD
+352 AGQTVETTITD
-363 EAPTGKISIK
+363 EAPTGKIYITKS
-373 KTDSK
+373 DSK

-467 GKIEIQKTDT
+467 GKIEIKKTDT
-477 EGNPLKGGEFGIYA
+477 EGNPLKSGEFGIYA

-584 DEIKGAVMTVTDNG
+584 KEIKGAVMTVTDND

-618 EGCEYTLTE
+618 EGWEYTLTE

-651 TIVMKDKQFTA
+651 TLVMKDKQFTA
-662 SKKDAS
+662 SKKDVS
-668 GKNYIEGAK
+668 GKNYVEGAK

-708 YRLVEAEAPKGYVKA
+708 YRLVEAEAPKGYVKV

-1038 DHYVSG
+1038 
-1044 LEEGKTYRLV
+1044 
-1054 EVEAPKGYVK
+1054 
-1064 ASDIYFTVSK
+1064 
-1074 DKKNETVVMKDAKIT
+1074 
-1089 ASKREITGTKEI
+1089 
-1101 EGAKMTVTDDKGTV
+1101 
-1115 VDKWTSGK
+1115 
-1123 EEHSISGLEEGKR
+1123 
-1136 YTLTETTAPKGY
+1136 
-1148 VKAESIEFT
+1148 
-1157 AGDKD
+1157 
-1162 QKLVM
+1162 
-1167 KDKQVT
+1167 
-1173 ITKTEVTGTKE
+1173 
-1184 IEGAKMTV
+1184 
-1192 KDETGKTVDTWTST
+1192 
-1206 KEEHYV
+1206 EHYV

-1222 LIEETAPNGY
+1222 LIEETAPDGY

-1248 EAYIMKDKQVT
+1248 EAYIMK
-1259 VTKTEVSGTDEVEGA
+1259 
-1274 KMTVTDEKGK
+1274 
-1284 TVDEWTS
+1284 
-1291 TKEEHYV
+1291 
-1298 SGLEE
+1298 
-1303 GKTYILT
+1303 
-1310 ETTAP
+1310 
-1315 NGYVKAESIEF
+1315 
-1326 TVSKDKVN
+1326 
-1334 QKVNM
+1334 
-1339 LDKQVSVTKTDITGT
+1339 DKQVSVTKTDITGT

-1395 IEENAPEGYVRAEE
+1395 IEETAPEGYVRAEE
-1409 ITFTVTNEKI
+1409 ITFTVTNEKV

-1451 DKDGNIVDKWTTD
+1451 DKDGNIVDKWITD

-1478 YILKETKTPEGYM
+1478 YIIKETKTPEGYM

-1526 QTKNVIKSK
+1526 QTKKVIRSK
-1535 DFEFTMYSDAECK
+1535 DFEFTMYSDADCK

-1560 GTATFKDLRYGTYY
+1560 GTATFKNLRYGTYY

>member
-25 QGISTVEAFSAHVD
+25 QGISSVEASGN
-39 YDGKSTAYGSTCG
+39 YELKYYGQSTGLGSECGNYTIDGRRGWCIEHKKDSPPSG
-52 KFRIN
+52 FVN
-57 GRQAWCLEHAKK
+57 G
-69 TPGSQD
+69 
-75 MNAEIYTST
+75 EIYHGTD
-84 EAKYANIRKIMYYGW
+84 AKSANIRKIMYYGW
-99 FGYEEWSGLHGKSDN
+99 EGFEPWSGLNTLSDA
-114 EKNVIMSKALSHA
+114 EKNSLMSMALSCA
-127 YSGSSISKG
+127 YSGTKIRNATIKN
-136 IMTDFYN
+136 FYN
-143 YATSKPDPLHQNNL
+143 YATSQPDPQNKNIL
-157 VFSKHVVNTWYDKN
+157 KFSKQIVNTWYDQN
-171 AKTQKS
+171 AKVQKS

-185 NKYHITINTQTNRVK
+185 NGAHVTINPQTSKVR

-205 RGWSGQ
+205 KGTSGQ
-211 VVDVYG
+211 IVDVYA

-226 AGYTGHA
+226 ADYTGNS
-233 YSGYLQGGFTFA
+233 YSGWLKGGFSFA
-245 PLIAWNGNSKQQ
+245 PLIVHNGNSKQQ
-257 QIGTWLTVDPGVNT
+257 HIGAWITTDPLEPT
-271 FLNADFRAQL
+271 CLNADFKAVV

-306 GYDRDITVT
+306 GYEQDVTVE

-320 VNELPIG
+320 VNELPAG

-352 ANQTAETTITD
+352 ANHTAETTITD

-373 KTDSK
+373 KSDSK

-420 GTYTVKETKAP
+420 GTYTLKETKAP

-467 GKIEIQKTDT
+467 GKIEIKKTDT
-477 EGNPLKGGEFGIYA
+477 EGNPLKSGEFGIYA

-514 DSGVARSD
+514 DSGVARSG

-548 LSDDTQYVK
+548 LSNDTQYVK

-584 DEIKGAVMTVTDNG
+584 DEIKGAVMTVTDND

-618 EGCEYTLTE
+618 EGWEYTLTE

-662 SKKDAS
+662 SKKDVS
-668 GKNYIEGAK
+668 GKNYVEGAK

-723 DDIFFTV
+723 KDVFFTV
-730 SNEKKNESVIM
+730 SNEKKNESV
-741 KDSKITASK
+741 
-750 TDITGTKEIKGAVL
+750 
-764 TVTDND
+764 
-770 GKVIDTWTSDGNPH
+770 
-784 AISGLHEGWE
+784 
-794 YTLTETTAPKGYVK
+794 
-808 AESIKFK
+808 
-815 AESGKDQKLVMKD
+815 
-828 GQFTAK
+828 
-834 KTDVSGKNH
+834 
-843 VEGAKLEVRDEKN
+843 
-856 NVVDSWTTTKEDHYI
+856 
-871 SGLEEGKTY
+871 
-880 RLVEAEAPKGYV
+880 
-892 KASDVSFTVT
+892 
-902 ADMESATVVMKDAK
+902 
-916 ITAKKT
+916 
-922 DISGTKEVEGAEM
+922 
-935 IVTDEKGTIVD
+935 
-946 KWISGKE
+946 
-953 EHSISGL
+953 
-960 EAGKK
+960 
-965 YTLTEKTAPNSFV
+965 
-978 KAESIEFTAGGD
+978 
-990 KNQSLVMKDKQYTV
+990 
-1004 SKKDASVKNY
+1004 
-1014 VEGAKL
+1014 
-1020 EVRDEQDRVVDS
+1020 
-1032 WTTTKE
+1032 
-1038 DHYVSG
+1038 
-1044 LEEGKTYRLV
+1044 
-1054 EVEAPKGYVK
+1054 
-1064 ASDIYFTVSK
+1064 
-1074 DKKNETVVMKDAKIT
+1074 VMKDAKIT
-1089 ASKREITGTKEI
+1089 ASKTEVTGTKEV
-1101 EGAKMTVTDDKGTV
+1101 EGAKMTVTDEKGKTV
-1115 VDKWTSGK
+1115 DEWTSGK
-1123 EEHSISGLEEGKR
+1123 EEHSISGLEEGKK
-1136 YTLTETTAPKGY
+1136 YTLIETTAPKGY

-1162 QKLVM
+1162 QKLV
-1167 KDKQVT
+1167 
-1173 ITKTEVTGTKE
+1173 
-1184 IEGAKMTV
+1184 
-1192 KDETGKTVDTWTST
+1192 
-1206 KEEHYV
+1206 
-1212 SGLEEGKKYT
+1212 
-1222 LIEETAPNGY
+1222 
-1232 VKAESIE
+1232 
-1239 FTVSKEKKN
+1239 
-1248 EAYIMKDKQVT
+1248 MKDKQVT

-1291 TKEEHYV
+1291 GKEEHYV

-1303 GKTYILT
+1303 GKTYTLT

-1339 LDKQVSVTKTDITGT
+1339 LDKQISVTKTDITGT

-1366 EDGNTVDTWVSGDK
+1366 ADGNTVDTWVSGEK

-1395 IEENAPEGYVRAEE
+1395 IEETAPEGYVRADE
-1409 ITFTVTNEKI
+1409 ITFTVTKEKV

-1464 GTAHAVSGLDAGKE
+1464 GTAHAVSGLDAGCE

-1503 QNMDVEIKEQPV
+1503 QNMDVEIKEHPV

-1526 QTKNVIKSK
+1526 QTKKVIRSK

-1586 SKEVKKVVVDDKLEN
+1586 SKEVKKVVIDDNLEN

-1608 IYQDTPMPT
+1608 VYQDTPMPT
-1617 TGVKTGDGTDIQKFT
+1617 TGVKTGDGTDIKKFT
-1632 ALTGISGIVLLLCV
+1632 ALTGISGIVLLICV
-1646 ILILRKKKNAQ
+1646 ILIIRKKRNDQ

>member
-25 QGISTVEAFSAHVD
+25 QGITTVQATSYYVN
-39 YDGKSTAYGSTCG
+39 YDGKSKAYGSTCG

-57 GRQAWCLEHAKK
+57 GRQAWCLEHKK
-69 TPGSQD
+69 STPGSQS
-75 MNAEIYTST
+75 MNAEIYHST

-99 FGYEEWSGLHGKSDN
+99 FGYEEWGGLHGKSND

-143 YATSKPDPLHQNNL
+143 YATSKPDPLNQHVL
-157 VFSKHVVNTWYDKN
+157 MFSKNVVNTWYDKN

-185 NKYHITINTQTNRVK
+185 NGYHITINTQTNRVK

-233 YSGYLQGGFTFA
+233 YSGYLKGGFTFA
-245 PLIAWNGNSKQQ
+245 PLIAWNGDSRKQHV
-257 QIGTWLTVDPGVNT
+257 GTWITEDPIQTT

-281 GSLKLRKTDT
+281 GSLKLRKTDK

-306 GYDRDITVT
+306 GYDRDVTVT

-352 ANQTAETTITD
+352 ANHTAETTITD

-373 KTDSK
+373 KSDSK

-467 GKIEIQKTDT
+467 GKIEIKKTDT
-477 EGNPLKGGEFGIYA
+477 EGNPLKSGEFGIYA

-514 DSGVARSD
+514 DSGVARSG

-557 INGKNKTDTVT
+557 INGKNKTDTVI

-584 DEIKGAVMTVTDNG
+584 DEIKGAVMTVTDND

-618 EGCEYTLTE
+618 EGWEYTLTE

-662 SKKDAS
+662 SKKDVS
-668 GKNYIEGAK
+668 GKNYVEGAK

-723 DDIFFTV
+723 KDVFFTV
-730 SNEKKNESVIM
+730 SNEKKNESV
-741 KDSKITASK
+741 
-750 TDITGTKEIKGAVL
+750 
-764 TVTDND
+764 
-770 GKVIDTWTSDGNPH
+770 
-784 AISGLHEGWE
+784 
-794 YTLTETTAPKGYVK
+794 
-808 AESIKFK
+808 
-815 AESGKDQKLVMKD
+815 
-828 GQFTAK
+828 
-834 KTDVSGKNH
+834 
-843 VEGAKLEVRDEKN
+843 
-856 NVVDSWTTTKEDHYI
+856 
-871 SGLEEGKTY
+871 
-880 RLVEAEAPKGYV
+880 
-892 KASDVSFTVT
+892 
-902 ADMESATVVMKDAK
+902 
-916 ITAKKT
+916 
-922 DISGTKEVEGAEM
+922 
-935 IVTDEKGTIVD
+935 
-946 KWISGKE
+946 
-953 EHSISGL
+953 
-960 EAGKK
+960 
-965 YTLTEKTAPNSFV
+965 
-978 KAESIEFTAGGD
+978 
-990 KNQSLVMKDKQYTV
+990 
-1004 SKKDASVKNY
+1004 
-1014 VEGAKL
+1014 
-1020 EVRDEQDRVVDS
+1020 
-1032 WTTTKE
+1032 
-1038 DHYVSG
+1038 
-1044 LEEGKTYRLV
+1044 
-1054 EVEAPKGYVK
+1054 
-1064 ASDIYFTVSK
+1064 
-1074 DKKNETVVMKDAKIT
+1074 VMKDAKIT
-1089 ASKREITGTKEI
+1089 ASKTEVTGTKEV
-1101 EGAKMTVTDDKGTV
+1101 EGAKMTVTDEKGKTV
-1115 VDKWTSGK
+1115 DEWTSGK
-1123 EEHSISGLEEGKR
+1123 EEHSISGLEEGKK

-1162 QKLVM
+1162 QKLV
-1167 KDKQVT
+1167 
-1173 ITKTEVTGTKE
+1173 
-1184 IEGAKMTV
+1184 
-1192 KDETGKTVDTWTST
+1192 
-1206 KEEHYV
+1206 
-1212 SGLEEGKKYT
+1212 
-1222 LIEETAPNGY
+1222 
-1232 VKAESIE
+1232 
-1239 FTVSKEKKN
+1239 
-1248 EAYIMKDKQVT
+1248 MKDKQVT

-1291 TKEEHYV
+1291 GKEEHYV

-1303 GKTYILT
+1303 GKTYTLT

-1315 NGYVKAESIEF
+1315 NGYVKAESFEF

-1339 LDKQVSVTKTDITGT
+1339 LDKQISVTKTDITGT

-1366 EDGNTVDTWVSGDK
+1366 ADGNTVDTWVSGEK

-1395 IEENAPEGYVRAEE
+1395 IEETAPEGYVRADE
-1409 ITFTVTNEKI
+1409 ITFTVTKEKV

-1464 GTAHAVSGLDAGKE
+1464 GTAHAVSGLDAGCE

-1491 TAPDRTLVVSGE
+1491 TVPDRTLVVSGE
-1503 QNMDVEIKEQPV
+1503 QNMDVEIKEHPV

-1526 QTKNVIKSK
+1526 QTKKVIRSK

-1586 SKEVKKVVVDDKLEN
+1586 SKEVKKVVIDDNLEN

-1608 IYQDTPMPT
+1608 VYQDTPMPT
-1617 TGVKTGDGTDIQKFT
+1617 TGVKTGDGTDIKKFT
-1632 ALTGISGIVLLLCV
+1632 ALTGISGIVLLICV

>member
-84 EAKYANIRKIMYYGW
+84 EARYANIRKIMYYGW

-157 VFSKHVVNTWYDKN
+157 VFSKYVVNTWYDQN
-171 AKTQKS
+171 AKIQKS

-185 NKYHITINTQTNRVK
+185 NGYHITINTQTNRVK

-205 RGWSGQ
+205 KGWAGQ

-226 AGYTGHA
+226 AGYTGHV

-245 PLIAWNGNSKQQ
+245 PLIAYNGNSKQQ

-291 GGKLLDGAVFHVSGN
+291 GGKLLNGAVFHVSGN
-306 GYDRDITVT
+306 GYEQDVTVA

-320 VNELPIG
+320 VNELPAG
-327 DYTVTEKTAPN
+327 DYTITEKTAPN
-338 GYLVNVAPFKTTVS
+338 GYLVNVSPFKTTVV
-352 ANQTAETTITD
+352 AGQTVETTITD

-373 KTDSK
+373 KSDSK

-467 GKIEIQKTDT
+467 GKIEIKKTDT
-477 EGNPLKGGEFGIYA
+477 EGNPLKSGEFGIYA

-584 DEIKGAVMTVTDNG
+584 DEIEGAVMTVTDND

-618 EGCEYTLTE
+618 EGWEYTLTE

-651 TIVMKDKQFTA
+651 TLVMKDKQFTA
-662 SKKDAS
+662 SKKDVS
-668 GKNYIEGAK
+668 GKNYVEGAK

-815 AESGKDQKLVMKD
+815 AESGKDQKLVMRD
-828 GQFTAK
+828 AQFTAK

-1020 EVRDEQDRVVDS
+1020 EVRDEKNNVVDS

-1148 VKAESIEFT
+1148 VKAESIEFI

-1222 LIEETAPNGY
+1222 LIEETAPDGY

-1248 EAYIMKDKQVT
+1248 EAYIMK
-1259 VTKTEVSGTDEVEGA
+1259 
-1274 KMTVTDEKGK
+1274 
-1284 TVDEWTS
+1284 
-1291 TKEEHYV
+1291 
-1298 SGLEE
+1298 
-1303 GKTYILT
+1303 
-1310 ETTAP
+1310 
-1315 NGYVKAESIEF
+1315 
-1326 TVSKDKVN
+1326 
-1334 QKVNM
+1334 
-1339 LDKQVSVTKTDITGT
+1339 DKQVSVTKTDITGT

-1395 IEENAPEGYVRAEE
+1395 IEETAPEGYVRAAE
-1409 ITFTVTNEKI
+1409 ITFTVTNEKV

-1436 ALTGDA
+1436 ALTGNA

-1451 DKDGNIVDKWTTD
+1451 DKDGNIVDKWITD

-1478 YILKETKTPEGYM
+1478 YIIKETKTPEGYM

-1526 QTKNVIKSK
+1526 QTKKVIRSK
-1535 DFEFTMYSDAECK
+1535 DFEFTMYSDADCK

-1560 GTATFKDLRYGTYY
+1560 GTATFKNLRYGTYY

-1632 ALTGISGIVLLLCV
+1632 ALTGISGIVLLICV

>member
-25 QGISTVEAFSAHVD
+25 QGISTVQASTHYVN
-39 YDGKSTAYGSTCG
+39 YDGKSKAYGSTCG
-52 KFRIN
+52 KFRID
-57 GRQAWCLEHAKK
+57 GRQAWCLEHKK
-69 TPGSQD
+69 STPGSQS
-75 MNAEIYTST
+75 MNAEVYTST
-84 EAKYANIRKIMYYGW
+84 EARYANIRKIMYYGW
-99 FGYEEWSGLHGKSDN
+99 FGYEEWGGLQGKSND

-143 YATSKPDPLHQNNL
+143 YATSKPDPLNQNVL
-157 VFSKHVVNTWYDKN
+157 VFSKNVVNTWYDKN

-233 YSGYLQGGFTFA
+233 YSGYLKGGFTFA
-245 PLIAWNGNSKQQ
+245 PLIAWNGDSRKQHV
-257 QIGTWLTVDPGVNT
+257 GTWVPLTDPEVST

-281 GSLKLRKTDT
+281 GSLKLRKTDK

-306 GYDRDITVT
+306 GYDRDVTVT

-373 KTDSK
+373 KSDSK

-467 GKIEIQKTDT
+467 GKIEIKKTDT
-477 EGNPLKGGEFGIYA
+477 EGNPLKSGEFGIYA

-514 DSGVARSD
+514 DSGVARSG

-534 SAPTQEAGNSHNFV
+534 SAPTQEGGNSHNFV

-584 DEIKGAVMTVTDNG
+584 DEIKGAVMTVTDND

-618 EGCEYTLTE
+618 EGWEYTLTE

-662 SKKDAS
+662 SKKD
-668 GKNYIEGAK
+668 
-677 LEVRDDQNRVV
+677 
-688 DSWTSTKEDHYVSGL
+688 VSG
-703 EEGKT
+703 
-708 YRLVEAEAPKGYVKA
+708 
-723 DDIFFTV
+723 
-730 SNEKKNESVIM
+730 
-741 KDSKITASK
+741 
-750 TDITGTKEIKGAVL
+750 
-764 TVTDND
+764 
-770 GKVIDTWTSDGNPH
+770 
-784 AISGLHEGWE
+784 
-794 YTLTETTAPKGYVK
+794 
-808 AESIKFK
+808 
-815 AESGKDQKLVMKD
+815 
-828 GQFTAK
+828 
-834 KTDVSGKNH
+834 
-843 VEGAKLEVRDEKN
+843 
-856 NVVDSWTTTKEDHYI
+856 
-871 SGLEEGKTY
+871 
-880 RLVEAEAPKGYV
+880 
-892 KASDVSFTVT
+892 
-902 ADMESATVVMKDAK
+902 
-916 ITAKKT
+916 
-922 DISGTKEVEGAEM
+922 
-935 IVTDEKGTIVD
+935 
-946 KWISGKE
+946 
-953 EHSISGL
+953 
-960 EAGKK
+960 
-965 YTLTEKTAPNSFV
+965 
-978 KAESIEFTAGGD
+978 
-990 KNQSLVMKDKQYTV
+990 
-1004 SKKDASVKNY
+1004 KNY

-1020 EVRDEQDRVVDS
+1020 EVRDAQDRVVDS
-1032 WTTTKE
+1032 WT
-1038 DHYVSG
+1038 SG
-1044 LEEGKTYRLV
+1044 
-1054 EVEAPKGYVK
+1054 
-1064 ASDIYFTVSK
+1064 
-1074 DKKNETVVMKDAKIT
+1074 
-1089 ASKREITGTKEI
+1089 
-1101 EGAKMTVTDDKGTV
+1101 
-1115 VDKWTSGK
+1115 
-1123 EEHSISGLEEGKR
+1123 
-1136 YTLTETTAPKGY
+1136 
-1148 VKAESIEFT
+1148 
-1157 AGDKD
+1157 
-1162 QKLVM
+1162 
-1167 KDKQVT
+1167 
-1173 ITKTEVTGTKE
+1173 
-1184 IEGAKMTV
+1184 
-1192 KDETGKTVDTWTST
+1192 

-1212 SGLEEGKKYT
+1212 SGLEEGQTYR
-1222 LIEETAPNGY
+1222 LVEAEAP
-1232 VKAESIE
+1232 K
-1239 FTVSKEKKN
+1239 
-1248 EAYIMKDKQVT
+1248 
-1259 VTKTEVSGTDEVEGA
+1259 
-1274 KMTVTDEKGK
+1274 
-1284 TVDEWTS
+1284 
-1291 TKEEHYV
+1291 
-1298 SGLEE
+1298 
-1303 GKTYILT
+1303 
-1310 ETTAP
+1310 
-1315 NGYVKAESIEF
+1315 GYVKAESIEF

-1339 LDKQVSVTKTDITGT
+1339 LDKQISVTKTDITGT

-1366 EDGNTVDTWVSGDK
+1366 ENGNTVDTWVSGNE
-1380 EHYVSGLEEGKTYTL
+1380 EHYVSGLEEGKKYTL
-1395 IEENAPEGYVRAEE
+1395 IEETAPEGYVRAEE
-1409 ITFTVTNEKI
+1409 ITFTVTNEKT
-1419 DQEVNMF
+1419 DQEVNML

-1478 YILKETKTPEGYM
+1478 YVLKETKTPEGYM

-1526 QTKNVIKSK
+1526 QTKKVIRSK
-1535 DFEFTMYSDAECK
+1535 DFEFTMYSDEECK

-1632 ALTGISGIVLLLCV
+1632 ALTGISGIVLLICV
-1646 ILILRKKKNAQ
+1646 ILIIRKKKNAQ

>member
-10 GAVALSALMTLGVAS
+10 GAVALSALMTLGIAS

-39 YDGKSTAYGSTCG
+39 NDGKSIAYGSTCG

-69 TPGSQD
+69 TPGSQN

-84 EAKYANIRKIMYYGW
+84 EARYANIRKIMYYGW

-114 EKNVIMSKALSHA
+114 EKNIIMSKALSHA

-157 VFSKHVVNTWYDKN
+157 VFSRHVVNTWYDQN
-171 AKTQKS
+171 AKIQKS

-185 NKYHITINTQTNRVK
+185 NGYHITINTQTNRVK

-205 RGWSGQ
+205 KGWAGQ

-245 PLIAWNGNSKQQ
+245 PLIAWNGDSRKQHV
-257 QIGTWLTVDPGVNT
+257 GTWLNVDPGVNT

-281 GSLKLRKTDT
+281 GSLKLRKTDK

-306 GYDRDITVT
+306 GYDRDVTVT

-352 ANQTAETTITD
+352 ANHTAETTITD

-373 KTDSK
+373 KSDSK

-467 GKIEIQKTDT
+467 GKIEIKKTDT
-477 EGNPLKGGEFGIYA
+477 EGNPLKSGEFGIYA

-514 DSGVARSD
+514 DSGVARSG

-534 SAPTQEAGNSHNFV
+534 SAPTHEAGNSHNFV

-584 DEIKGAVMTVTDNG
+584 DEIKGAVMTVTDND

-618 EGCEYTLTE
+618 EGWEYTLTE

-662 SKKDAS
+662 SKKDVS
-668 GKNYIEGAK
+668 GKNYVEGAK

-708 YRLVEAEAPKGYVKA
+708 Y
-723 DDIFFTV
+723 T
-730 SNEKKNESVIM
+730 
-741 KDSKITASK
+741 
-750 TDITGTKEIKGAVL
+750 
-764 TVTDND
+764 
-770 GKVIDTWTSDGNPH
+770 
-784 AISGLHEGWE
+784 
-794 YTLTETTAPKGYVK
+794 
-808 AESIKFK
+808 
-815 AESGKDQKLVMKD
+815 
-828 GQFTAK
+828 
-834 KTDVSGKNH
+834 
-843 VEGAKLEVRDEKN
+843 
-856 NVVDSWTTTKEDHYI
+856 
-871 SGLEEGKTY
+871 
-880 RLVEAEAPKGYV
+880 
-892 KASDVSFTVT
+892 
-902 ADMESATVVMKDAK
+902 
-916 ITAKKT
+916 
-922 DISGTKEVEGAEM
+922 
-935 IVTDEKGTIVD
+935 
-946 KWISGKE
+946 
-953 EHSISGL
+953 
-960 EAGKK
+960 
-965 YTLTEKTAPNSFV
+965 
-978 KAESIEFTAGGD
+978 
-990 KNQSLVMKDKQYTV
+990 
-1004 SKKDASVKNY
+1004 
-1014 VEGAKL
+1014 
-1020 EVRDEQDRVVDS
+1020 
-1032 WTTTKE
+1032 
-1038 DHYVSG
+1038 
-1044 LEEGKTYRLV
+1044 
-1054 EVEAPKGYVK
+1054 
-1064 ASDIYFTVSK
+1064 
-1074 DKKNETVVMKDAKIT
+1074 
-1089 ASKREITGTKEI
+1089 
-1101 EGAKMTVTDDKGTV
+1101 
-1115 VDKWTSGK
+1115 
-1123 EEHSISGLEEGKR
+1123 
-1136 YTLTETTAPKGY
+1136 
-1148 VKAESIEFT
+1148 
-1157 AGDKD
+1157 
-1162 QKLVM
+1162 
-1167 KDKQVT
+1167 
-1173 ITKTEVTGTKE
+1173 
-1184 IEGAKMTV
+1184 
-1192 KDETGKTVDTWTST
+1192 
-1206 KEEHYV
+1206 
-1212 SGLEEGKKYT
+1212 
-1222 LIEETAPNGY
+1222 
-1232 VKAESIE
+1232 
-1239 FTVSKEKKN
+1239 
-1248 EAYIMKDKQVT
+1248 
-1259 VTKTEVSGTDEVEGA
+1259 
-1274 KMTVTDEKGK
+1274 
-1284 TVDEWTS
+1284 
-1291 TKEEHYV
+1291 
-1298 SGLEE
+1298 
-1303 GKTYILT
+1303 LT

-1339 LDKQVSVTKTDITGT
+1339 LDKQISVTKTDITGT

-1366 EDGNTVDTWVSGDK
+1366 ADGNTVDTWVSGEK

-1395 IEENAPEGYVRAEE
+1395 IEETAPEGYVRADE
-1409 ITFTVTNEKI
+1409 ITFTVTKEKV

-1464 GTAHAVSGLDAGKE
+1464 GTAHAVSGLDAGCE

-1503 QNMDVEIKEQPV
+1503 QNMDVEIKEHPV

-1526 QTKNVIKSK
+1526 QTNKVIRSK

-1586 SKEVKKVVVDDKLEN
+1586 SKEVKKVVIDDNLEN

-1608 IYQDTPMPT
+1608 VYQDTPMPT
-1617 TGVKTGDGTDIQKFT
+1617 TGVKTGDGTDIKKFT
-1632 ALTGISGIVLLLCV
+1632 ALTGISGIVLLICV

>member
-25 QGISTVEAFSAHVD
+25 QGISTVQAASYYVN

-69 TPGSQD
+69 TPGSQS
-75 MNAEIYTST
+75 MNAEIYHST
-84 EAKYANIRKIMYYGW
+84 EARYANIRKIMYYGW
-99 FGYEEWSGLHGKSDN
+99 FGYEEWGGLHGKSDN

-143 YATSKPDPLHQNNL
+143 YATSKPDPLNQNVL
-157 VFSKHVVNTWYDKN
+157 VFSKMVVNTWYDKN
-171 AKTQKS
+171 AKVQKS

-185 NKYHITINTQTNRVK
+185 SGYHITINTQTNRVK

-226 AGYTGHA
+226 AGYTGHV
-233 YSGYLQGGFTFA
+233 YSGYLKGGFTFA
-245 PLIAWNGNSKQQ
+245 PLIAWNGDSKKQHV
-257 QIGTWLTVDPGVNT
+257 GTWITEDPLVNT

-306 GYDRDITVT
+306 GYDRDVTVS

-320 VNELPIG
+320 VNDLTIG
-327 DYTVTEKTAPN
+327 DYTITEKTAPN

-363 EAPTGKISIK
+363 EAPTGKISIRK
-373 KTDSK
+373 SDSK

-397 DGQEVGKIT
+397 DSQEVGKIT

-467 GKIEIQKTDT
+467 GKIEIKKTDT
-477 EGNPLKGGEFGIYA
+477 EGNPLKSGEFGIYA

-584 DEIKGAVMTVTDNG
+584 DEIKGAVMTVTDND

-618 EGCEYTLTE
+618 EGWEYTLTE

-651 TIVMKDKQFTA
+651 TLVMKDKQFTA
-662 SKKDAS
+662 SKKDVS
-668 GKNYIEGAK
+668 GRNYVEGAK

-708 YRLVEAEAPKGYVKA
+708 YRLVEAEAPKGYVKS

-1222 LIEETAPNGY
+1222 LIEETAPDGY

-1248 EAYIMKDKQVT
+1248 EAYIMK
-1259 VTKTEVSGTDEVEGA
+1259 
-1274 KMTVTDEKGK
+1274 
-1284 TVDEWTS
+1284 
-1291 TKEEHYV
+1291 
-1298 SGLEE
+1298 
-1303 GKTYILT
+1303 
-1310 ETTAP
+1310 
-1315 NGYVKAESIEF
+1315 
-1326 TVSKDKVN
+1326 
-1334 QKVNM
+1334 
-1339 LDKQVSVTKTDITGT
+1339 DKQVSVTKTDITGT

-1395 IEENAPEGYVRAEE
+1395 IEETAPEGYVRAAE
-1409 ITFTVTNEKI
+1409 ITFTATNEKV

-1436 ALTGDA
+1436 ALTGNA

-1451 DKDGNIVDKWTTD
+1451 DKDGNIVDKWITD

-1478 YILKETKTPEGYM
+1478 YIIKETKTPEGYM

-1526 QTKNVIKSK
+1526 QTKKVIRSK
-1535 DFEFTMYSDAECK
+1535 DFEFTMYSDADCK

-1560 GTATFKDLRYGTYY
+1560 GTATFKNLRYGTYY

-1632 ALTGISGIVLLLCV
+1632 ALTGISGIVLLICV
-1646 ILILRKKKNAQ
+1646 ILIIRKKKNAQ

>member
-25 QGISTVEAFSAHVD
+25 QGISTVKAFSAHVD
-39 YDGKSTAYGSTCG
+39 YDGKSIAYGSTCG

-84 EAKYANIRKIMYYGW
+84 EARYANIRKIMYYGW

-157 VFSKHVVNTWYDKN
+157 VFSKYVVNTWYDQN
-171 AKTQKS
+171 AKIQKS

-185 NKYHITINTQTNRVK
+185 NGYHITINTQTNRVK

-205 RGWSGQ
+205 KGWAGQ

-226 AGYTGHA
+226 AGYTGHV

-245 PLIAWNGNSKQQ
+245 PLIAYNGNSKQQ

-281 GSLKLRKTDT
+281 GSLKLRKTDK
-291 GGKLLDGAVFHVSGN
+291 GGNLLDGAVFHVSGN
-306 GYDRDITVT
+306 GFDKDVTVT

-373 KTDSK
+373 KSDSK
-378 GNVQGEASLEGAEY
+378 GNVQGEASLECAEY

-467 GKIEIQKTDT
+467 GKIEIKKTDT
-477 EGNPLKGGEFGIYA
+477 EGNPLKSGEFGIYA

-534 SAPTQEAGNSHNFV
+534 SAPTQEDGNSHNFV

-584 DEIKGAVMTVTDNG
+584 DEIKGAVMTVTDND

-618 EGCEYTLTE
+618 EGWEYTLTE

-651 TIVMKDKQFTA
+651 TLVMKDKQFTA
-662 SKKDAS
+662 SKKDVS
-668 GKNYIEGAK
+668 GKNYVEGAK

-1054 EVEAPKGYVK
+1054 EAEAPKGYVK

-1148 VKAESIEFT
+1148 VKAESIEFI

-1222 LIEETAPNGY
+1222 LIEETAPDGY

-1248 EAYIMKDKQVT
+1248 EAYIMK
-1259 VTKTEVSGTDEVEGA
+1259 
-1274 KMTVTDEKGK
+1274 
-1284 TVDEWTS
+1284 
-1291 TKEEHYV
+1291 
-1298 SGLEE
+1298 
-1303 GKTYILT
+1303 
-1310 ETTAP
+1310 
-1315 NGYVKAESIEF
+1315 
-1326 TVSKDKVN
+1326 
-1334 QKVNM
+1334 
-1339 LDKQVSVTKTDITGT
+1339 DKQVSVTKTDITGT

-1380 EHYVSGLEEGKTYTL
+1380 EHCVSGLEEGKTYTL
-1395 IEENAPEGYVRAEE
+1395 IEETAPEGYVRAAE
-1409 ITFTVTNEKI
+1409 ITFTVTNEKV

-1436 ALTGDA
+1436 ALTGNA

-1451 DKDGNIVDKWTTD
+1451 DKDGNIVDKWITD

-1478 YILKETKTPEGYM
+1478 YIIKETKTPEGYM

-1526 QTKNVIKSK
+1526 QTKKVIRSK
-1535 DFEFTMYSDAECK
+1535 DFEFTMYSDADCK

-1560 GTATFKDLRYGTYY
+1560 GTATFKNLRYGTYY

-1632 ALTGISGIVLLLCV
+1632 ALTGISGIVLLICV

>member
-10 GAVALSALMTLGVAS
+10 GAVALSALMTLGIAS

-84 EAKYANIRKIMYYGW
+84 EARYANIRKIMYYGW

-157 VFSKHVVNTWYDKN
+157 VFSKYVVNTWYDQN
-171 AKTQKS
+171 AKIQKS

-185 NKYHITINTQTNRVK
+185 NGYHITINTQTNRVK

-205 RGWSGQ
+205 KGWAGQ

-245 PLIAWNGNSKQQ
+245 PLIAYNGNSKQQ

-271 FLNADFRAQL
+271 FLNAEFRAQL
-281 GSLKLRKTDT
+281 GSLKLRKTDK

-306 GYDRDITVT
+306 GYDRDVTVT

-320 VNELPIG
+320 VNELPAG

-338 GYLVNVAPFKTTVS
+338 GYLVNVAPFKTTVV
-352 ANQTAETTITD
+352 AGQTVETTITD
-363 EAPTGKISIK
+363 EAPTGKIYITKS
-373 KTDSK
+373 DSK

-467 GKIEIQKTDT
+467 GKIEIKKTDT
-477 EGNPLKGGEFGIYA
+477 EGNPLKSGEFGIYA

-584 DEIKGAVMTVTDNG
+584 DEIKGAVMTVTDND

-618 EGCEYTLTE
+618 EGWEYTLTE

-651 TIVMKDKQFTA
+651 TLVMKDKQFTA
-662 SKKDAS
+662 SKKDVS
-668 GKNYIEGAK
+668 GKNY
-677 LEVRDDQNRVV
+677 
-688 DSWTSTKEDHYVSGL
+688 
-703 EEGKT
+703 
-708 YRLVEAEAPKGYVKA
+708 
-723 DDIFFTV
+723 
-730 SNEKKNESVIM
+730 
-741 KDSKITASK
+741 
-750 TDITGTKEIKGAVL
+750 
-764 TVTDND
+764 
-770 GKVIDTWTSDGNPH
+770 
-784 AISGLHEGWE
+784 
-794 YTLTETTAPKGYVK
+794 
-808 AESIKFK
+808 
-815 AESGKDQKLVMKD
+815 
-828 GQFTAK
+828 
-834 KTDVSGKNH
+834 

-880 RLVEAEAPKGYV
+880 RLVEAKAPKGYV

-1074 DKKNETVVMKDAKIT
+1074 DKKNETVVMKD
-1089 ASKREITGTKEI
+1089 
-1101 EGAKMTVTDDKGTV
+1101 
-1115 VDKWTSGK
+1115 
-1123 EEHSISGLEEGKR
+1123 
-1136 YTLTETTAPKGY
+1136 
-1148 VKAESIEFT
+1148 
-1157 AGDKD
+1157 
-1162 QKLVM
+1162 
-1167 KDKQVT
+1167 
-1173 ITKTEVTGTKE
+1173 
-1184 IEGAKMTV
+1184 
-1192 KDETGKTVDTWTST
+1192 
-1206 KEEHYV
+1206 
-1212 SGLEEGKKYT
+1212 
-1222 LIEETAPNGY
+1222 
-1232 VKAESIE
+1232 
-1239 FTVSKEKKN
+1239 
-1248 EAYIMKDKQVT
+1248 
-1259 VTKTEVSGTDEVEGA
+1259 
-1274 KMTVTDEKGK
+1274 
-1284 TVDEWTS
+1284 
-1291 TKEEHYV
+1291 
-1298 SGLEE
+1298 
-1303 GKTYILT
+1303 
-1310 ETTAP
+1310 
-1315 NGYVKAESIEF
+1315 
-1326 TVSKDKVN
+1326 
-1334 QKVNM
+1334 
-1339 LDKQVSVTKTDITGT
+1339 KQVSVTKTDITGT

-1395 IEENAPEGYVRAEE
+1395 IEETAPEGYVRAEE
-1409 ITFTVTNEKI
+1409 ITFTVTNEKV

-1451 DKDGNIVDKWTTD
+1451 DKDGNIVDKWITD

-1478 YILKETKTPEGYM
+1478 YIIKETKTPEGYM

-1526 QTKNVIKSK
+1526 QTKKVIRSK
-1535 DFEFTMYSDAECK
+1535 DFEFTMYSDADCK

-1560 GTATFKDLRYGTYY
+1560 GTATFKNLRYGTYY

>member
-25 QGISTVEAFSAHVD
+25 QGISTVQASTHYVNH
-39 YDGKSTAYGSTCG
+39 DGKSKAYGSTCG
-52 KFRIN
+52 KFRID
-57 GRQAWCLEHAKK
+57 GRQAWCLEHKK
-69 TPGSQD
+69 STPGSQS
-75 MNAEIYTST
+75 MNAEVYTST
-84 EAKYANIRKIMYYGW
+84 EARYANIRKIMYYGW
-99 FGYEEWSGLHGKSDN
+99 FGYEEWGGLQGKSND

-143 YATSKPDPLHQNNL
+143 YATSKPDPLNQNVL
-157 VFSKHVVNTWYDKN
+157 VFSKNVVNTWYDKN

-233 YSGYLQGGFTFA
+233 YSGYLKGGFTFA
-245 PLIAWNGNSKQQ
+245 PLIAWNGDSRKQHV
-257 QIGTWLTVDPGVNT
+257 GTWVPLTDPEVST

-281 GSLKLRKTDT
+281 GSLKLRKTDK

-306 GYDRDITVT
+306 GYDRDVTVT

-338 GYLVNVAPFKTTVS
+338 GYLVNVAPFRTTVS
-352 ANQTAETTITD
+352 ANHTAETTITD

-373 KTDSK
+373 KSDSK

-467 GKIEIQKTDT
+467 GKIEIKKTDT
-477 EGNPLKGGEFGIYA
+477 EGNPLKSGEFGIYA

-514 DSGVARSD
+514 DSGVARSG

-584 DEIKGAVMTVTDNG
+584 DEIKGAVMTVTDND

-618 EGCEYTLTE
+618 EGWEYTLTE

-662 SKKDAS
+662 SKKDVS
-668 GKNYIEGAK
+668 GKNYVEGAK

-708 YRLVEAEAPKGYVKA
+708 Y
-723 DDIFFTV
+723 
-730 SNEKKNESVIM
+730 
-741 KDSKITASK
+741 
-750 TDITGTKEIKGAVL
+750 
-764 TVTDND
+764 
-770 GKVIDTWTSDGNPH
+770 
-784 AISGLHEGWE
+784 
-794 YTLTETTAPKGYVK
+794 
-808 AESIKFK
+808 
-815 AESGKDQKLVMKD
+815 
-828 GQFTAK
+828 
-834 KTDVSGKNH
+834 
-843 VEGAKLEVRDEKN
+843 
-856 NVVDSWTTTKEDHYI
+856 
-871 SGLEEGKTY
+871 
-880 RLVEAEAPKGYV
+880 
-892 KASDVSFTVT
+892 
-902 ADMESATVVMKDAK
+902 
-916 ITAKKT
+916 
-922 DISGTKEVEGAEM
+922 
-935 IVTDEKGTIVD
+935 
-946 KWISGKE
+946 
-953 EHSISGL
+953 
-960 EAGKK
+960 
-965 YTLTEKTAPNSFV
+965 
-978 KAESIEFTAGGD
+978 
-990 KNQSLVMKDKQYTV
+990 
-1004 SKKDASVKNY
+1004 
-1014 VEGAKL
+1014 
-1020 EVRDEQDRVVDS
+1020 
-1032 WTTTKE
+1032 
-1038 DHYVSG
+1038 
-1044 LEEGKTYRLV
+1044 
-1054 EVEAPKGYVK
+1054 
-1064 ASDIYFTVSK
+1064 
-1074 DKKNETVVMKDAKIT
+1074 
-1089 ASKREITGTKEI
+1089 
-1101 EGAKMTVTDDKGTV
+1101 
-1115 VDKWTSGK
+1115 
-1123 EEHSISGLEEGKR
+1123 
-1136 YTLTETTAPKGY
+1136 
-1148 VKAESIEFT
+1148 
-1157 AGDKD
+1157 
-1162 QKLVM
+1162 
-1167 KDKQVT
+1167 
-1173 ITKTEVTGTKE
+1173 
-1184 IEGAKMTV
+1184 
-1192 KDETGKTVDTWTST
+1192 
-1206 KEEHYV
+1206 
-1212 SGLEEGKKYT
+1212 T
-1222 LIEETAPNGY
+1222 LIEETAP
-1232 VKAESIE
+1232 
-1239 FTVSKEKKN
+1239 
-1248 EAYIMKDKQVT
+1248 
-1259 VTKTEVSGTDEVEGA
+1259 
-1274 KMTVTDEKGK
+1274 
-1284 TVDEWTS
+1284 
-1291 TKEEHYV
+1291 
-1298 SGLEE
+1298 
-1303 GKTYILT
+1303 
-1310 ETTAP
+1310 
-1315 NGYVKAESIEF
+1315 
-1326 TVSKDKVN
+1326 
-1334 QKVNM
+1334 
-1339 LDKQVSVTKTDITGT
+1339 
-1354 QEVPGAT
+1354 
-1361 LTVKD
+1361 
-1366 EDGNTVDTWVSGDK
+1366 
-1380 EHYVSGLEEGKTYTL
+1380 
-1395 IEENAPEGYVRAEE
+1395 EGYVRADE
-1409 ITFTVTNEKI
+1409 ITFTVTKEKV

-1464 GTAHAVSGLDAGKE
+1464 GTAHAVSGLDAGCE

-1526 QTKNVIKSK
+1526 QTKKVIRSK

-1586 SKEVKKVVVDDKLEN
+1586 SKEVKKVVIDDNLEN

-1608 IYQDTPMPT
+1608 VYQDTPMPT
-1617 TGVKTGDGTDIQKFT
+1617 TGVKTGDGTDIKKFT
-1632 ALTGISGIVLLLCV
+1632 ALTGISGIVLLICV

>member
-10 GAVALSALMTLGVAS
+10 GAIALSALMTLGVAS

-157 VFSKHVVNTWYDKN
+157 VFSKHVVNTWYDQN
-171 AKTQKS
+171 AKIQKS

-226 AGYTGHA
+226 AGYTGHV
-233 YSGYLQGGFTFA
+233 YSGYLKGGFTFA
-245 PLIAWNGNSKQQ
+245 PLIAWNGDSKQQ

-306 GYDRDITVT
+306 GYDRDVTVT

-373 KTDSK
+373 KSDSK
-378 GNVQGEASLEGAEY
+378 GNIQGEASLEGAEY

-467 GKIEIQKTDT
+467 GKIEIKKTDT
-477 EGNPLKGGEFGIYA
+477 EGNPLKSGEFGIYA

-584 DEIKGAVMTVTDNG
+584 DEIEGAVMTVTDND

-618 EGCEYTLTE
+618 EGWEYTLTE

-651 TIVMKDKQFTA
+651 TLVMKDKQFTA
-662 SKKDAS
+662 SKKDVS
-668 GKNYIEGAK
+668 GKNYVEGAK

-815 AESGKDQKLVMKD
+815 AESGKDQKLVMRD
-828 GQFTAK
+828 AQFTAK

-1148 VKAESIEFT
+1148 VKAESIEFI

-1222 LIEETAPNGY
+1222 LIEETAPEGY

-1259 VTKTEVSGTDEVEGA
+1259 
-1274 KMTVTDEKGK
+1274 
-1284 TVDEWTS
+1284 
-1291 TKEEHYV
+1291 
-1298 SGLEE
+1298 
-1303 GKTYILT
+1303 
-1310 ETTAP
+1310 
-1315 NGYVKAESIEF
+1315 
-1326 TVSKDKVN
+1326 
-1334 QKVNM
+1334 
-1339 LDKQVSVTKTDITGT
+1339 VTKTDITGT

-1395 IEENAPEGYVRAEE
+1395 IEETAPEGYVRAAE
-1409 ITFTVTNEKI
+1409 ITFTVTNEKV

-1436 ALTGDA
+1436 ALTGNA

-1451 DKDGNIVDKWTTD
+1451 DKDGNIVDKWITD

-1478 YILKETKTPEGYM
+1478 YIIKETKTPEGYM

-1526 QTKNVIKSK
+1526 QTKKVIRSK
-1535 DFEFTMYSDAECK
+1535 DFEFTMYSDADCK

-1560 GTATFKDLRYGTYY
+1560 GTATFKNLRYGTYY

-1617 TGVKTGDGTDIQKFT
+1617 TGVKTGGGTDIQKFT
-1632 ALTGISGIVLLLCV
+1632 ALTGISGIVLLICV

>member
-25 QGISTVEAFSAHVD
+25 QGISTVEAFTTHVD
-39 YDGKSTAYGSTCG
+39 NDGKSTAYGSTCG

-57 GRQAWCLEHAKK
+57 GRQAWCLEHTKK

-157 VFSKHVVNTWYDKN
+157 VFSKHVVNTWYDQN
-171 AKTQKS
+171 AKIQKS

-185 NKYHITINTQTNRVK
+185 SGYHITINTQTNRVK

-205 RGWSGQ
+205 RGWAGQ

-245 PLIAWNGNSKQQ
+245 PLIAYNGNSKQQ

-306 GYDRDITVT
+306 GYEKDVTVT

-327 DYTVTEKTAPN
+327 DYTITEKTAPN
-338 GYLVNVAPFKTTVS
+338 GYLVNVAPFKATVS
-352 ANQTAETTITD
+352 AGQTAETTITD

-373 KTDSK
+373 KSDSK

-467 GKIEIQKTDT
+467 GKIEIKKTDI

-557 INGKNKTDTVT
+557 ITGKNKTDSVT

-584 DEIKGAVMTVTDNG
+584 DEIKDAVMTVTDNG

-618 EGCEYTLTE
+618 EGWEYTLTE
-627 TTAPKGYVKAE
+627 TTAPNGYVKAE

-651 TIVMKDKQFTA
+651 TLVMMDKQFTA

-668 GKNYIEGAK
+668 G
-677 LEVRDDQNRVV
+677 
-688 DSWTSTKEDHYVSGL
+688 
-703 EEGKT
+703 
-708 YRLVEAEAPKGYVKA
+708 
-723 DDIFFTV
+723 
-730 SNEKKNESVIM
+730 
-741 KDSKITASK
+741 
-750 TDITGTKEIKGAVL
+750 
-764 TVTDND
+764 
-770 GKVIDTWTSDGNPH
+770 
-784 AISGLHEGWE
+784 
-794 YTLTETTAPKGYVK
+794 
-808 AESIKFK
+808 
-815 AESGKDQKLVMKD
+815 
-828 GQFTAK
+828 
-834 KTDVSGKNH
+834 
-843 VEGAKLEVRDEKN
+843 
-856 NVVDSWTTTKEDHYI
+856 
-871 SGLEEGKTY
+871 
-880 RLVEAEAPKGYV
+880 
-892 KASDVSFTVT
+892 
-902 ADMESATVVMKDAK
+902 
-916 ITAKKT
+916 
-922 DISGTKEVEGAEM
+922 
-935 IVTDEKGTIVD
+935 
-946 KWISGKE
+946 
-953 EHSISGL
+953 
-960 EAGKK
+960 
-965 YTLTEKTAPNSFV
+965 
-978 KAESIEFTAGGD
+978 
-990 KNQSLVMKDKQYTV
+990 
-1004 SKKDASVKNY
+1004 KNY

-1038 DHYVSG
+1038 DHY
-1044 LEEGKTYRLV
+1044 
-1054 EVEAPKGYVK
+1054 
-1064 ASDIYFTVSK
+1064 I
-1074 DKKNETVVMKDAKIT
+1074 
-1089 ASKREITGTKEI
+1089 
-1101 EGAKMTVTDDKGTV
+1101 
-1115 VDKWTSGK
+1115 
-1123 EEHSISGLEEGKR
+1123 
-1136 YTLTETTAPKGY
+1136 
-1148 VKAESIEFT
+1148 
-1157 AGDKD
+1157 
-1162 QKLVM
+1162 
-1167 KDKQVT
+1167 
-1173 ITKTEVTGTKE
+1173 
-1184 IEGAKMTV
+1184 
-1192 KDETGKTVDTWTST
+1192 
-1206 KEEHYV
+1206 
-1212 SGLEEGKKYT
+1212 
-1222 LIEETAPNGY
+1222 
-1232 VKAESIE
+1232 
-1239 FTVSKEKKN
+1239 
-1248 EAYIMKDKQVT
+1248 
-1259 VTKTEVSGTDEVEGA
+1259 
-1274 KMTVTDEKGK
+1274 
-1284 TVDEWTS
+1284 
-1291 TKEEHYV
+1291 
-1298 SGLEE
+1298 
-1303 GKTYILT
+1303 
-1310 ETTAP
+1310 
-1315 NGYVKAESIEF
+1315 
-1326 TVSKDKVN
+1326 
-1334 QKVNM
+1334 
-1339 LDKQVSVTKTDITGT
+1339 
-1354 QEVPGAT
+1354 
-1361 LTVKD
+1361 
-1366 EDGNTVDTWVSGDK
+1366 
-1380 EHYVSGLEEGKTYTL
+1380 SGLEEGKTYTL
-1395 IEENAPEGYVRAEE
+1395 IEETAPEGYVRAED
-1409 ITFTVTNEKI
+1409 ITFTVTNEKV

-1436 ALTGDA
+1436 ALTGDE

-1478 YILKETKTPEGYM
+1478 YIIKETKTPEGYM

-1503 QNMDVEIKEQPV
+1503 QNMDVEIKEHPV

-1526 QTKNVIKSK
+1526 QTKKVIKSK
-1535 DFEFTMYSDAECK
+1535 DFSFTMYSDADCK
-1548 NAITTVSADKNA
+1548 NAITTVSADQNA

-1586 SKEVKKVVVDDKLEN
+1586 SKEVKKVVVDDNLEN

-1632 ALTGISGIVLLLCV
+1632 ALTGISGIVLLICV

>member
-10 GAVALSALMTLGVAS
+10 GAVALSALMTLGIAS

-39 YDGKSTAYGSTCG
+39 YDGKNKAYGSTCG

-57 GRQAWCLEHAKK
+57 GRQAWCLEHTKK
-69 TPGSQD
+69 TPGSQN

-84 EAKYANIRKIMYYGW
+84 EARYANIRKIMYYGW

-157 VFSKHVVNTWYDKN
+157 VFSRHVVNTWYDQN
-171 AKTQKS
+171 AKIQKS

-185 NKYHITINTQTNRVK
+185 NGYHITINTQTNRVK

-205 RGWSGQ
+205 KGWAGQ

-245 PLIAWNGNSKQQ
+245 LLIAWNGDSRKQHV
-257 QIGTWLTVDPGVNT
+257 GTWLTVDPGVNT

-281 GSLKLRKTDT
+281 GSLKLRKTDK

-306 GYDRDITVT
+306 GYDRDVTVT

-352 ANQTAETTITD
+352 ANHTAETTITD

-373 KTDSK
+373 KSDSK

-467 GKIEIQKTDT
+467 GKIEIKKTDT
-477 EGNPLKGGEFGIYA
+477 EGNPLKSGEFGIYA

-514 DSGVARSD
+514 DSGVARSG

-534 SAPTQEAGNSHNFV
+534 SAPTQEGGNSHNFV

-584 DEIKGAVMTVTDNG
+584 DEIKGAVMTVTDND

-618 EGCEYTLTE
+618 EGWEYTLTE

-662 SKKDAS
+662 SKKDVS
-668 GKNYIEGAK
+668 GKNYVEGAK

-708 YRLVEAEAPKGYVKA
+708 Y
-723 DDIFFTV
+723 T
-730 SNEKKNESVIM
+730 
-741 KDSKITASK
+741 
-750 TDITGTKEIKGAVL
+750 
-764 TVTDND
+764 
-770 GKVIDTWTSDGNPH
+770 
-784 AISGLHEGWE
+784 
-794 YTLTETTAPKGYVK
+794 
-808 AESIKFK
+808 
-815 AESGKDQKLVMKD
+815 
-828 GQFTAK
+828 
-834 KTDVSGKNH
+834 
-843 VEGAKLEVRDEKN
+843 
-856 NVVDSWTTTKEDHYI
+856 
-871 SGLEEGKTY
+871 
-880 RLVEAEAPKGYV
+880 
-892 KASDVSFTVT
+892 
-902 ADMESATVVMKDAK
+902 
-916 ITAKKT
+916 
-922 DISGTKEVEGAEM
+922 
-935 IVTDEKGTIVD
+935 
-946 KWISGKE
+946 
-953 EHSISGL
+953 
-960 EAGKK
+960 
-965 YTLTEKTAPNSFV
+965 
-978 KAESIEFTAGGD
+978 
-990 KNQSLVMKDKQYTV
+990 
-1004 SKKDASVKNY
+1004 
-1014 VEGAKL
+1014 
-1020 EVRDEQDRVVDS
+1020 
-1032 WTTTKE
+1032 
-1038 DHYVSG
+1038 
-1044 LEEGKTYRLV
+1044 
-1054 EVEAPKGYVK
+1054 
-1064 ASDIYFTVSK
+1064 
-1074 DKKNETVVMKDAKIT
+1074 
-1089 ASKREITGTKEI
+1089 
-1101 EGAKMTVTDDKGTV
+1101 
-1115 VDKWTSGK
+1115 
-1123 EEHSISGLEEGKR
+1123 
-1136 YTLTETTAPKGY
+1136 
-1148 VKAESIEFT
+1148 
-1157 AGDKD
+1157 
-1162 QKLVM
+1162 
-1167 KDKQVT
+1167 
-1173 ITKTEVTGTKE
+1173 
-1184 IEGAKMTV
+1184 
-1192 KDETGKTVDTWTST
+1192 
-1206 KEEHYV
+1206 
-1212 SGLEEGKKYT
+1212 
-1222 LIEETAPNGY
+1222 
-1232 VKAESIE
+1232 
-1239 FTVSKEKKN
+1239 
-1248 EAYIMKDKQVT
+1248 
-1259 VTKTEVSGTDEVEGA
+1259 
-1274 KMTVTDEKGK
+1274 
-1284 TVDEWTS
+1284 
-1291 TKEEHYV
+1291 
-1298 SGLEE
+1298 
-1303 GKTYILT
+1303 LT

-1339 LDKQVSVTKTDITGT
+1339 LDKQISVTKTDITGT

-1366 EDGNTVDTWVSGDK
+1366 ADGNTVDTWVSGEK

-1395 IEENAPEGYVRAEE
+1395 IEETAPEGYVRADE
-1409 ITFTVTNEKI
+1409 ITFTVTKEKV

-1436 ALTGDA
+1436 ALTGDS

-1464 GTAHAVSGLDAGKE
+1464 GTAHAVSGLDAGCE

-1503 QNMDVEIKEQPV
+1503 QNMDVEIKEHPV

-1526 QTKNVIKSK
+1526 QTKKVIRSK

-1586 SKEVKKVVVDDKLEN
+1586 SKEVKKVVIDDNLEN

-1608 IYQDTPMPT
+1608 VYQDTPMPT
-1617 TGVKTGDGTDIQKFT
+1617 TGVKTGDGTDIKKFT
-1632 ALTGISGIVLLLCV
+1632 ALTGISGIVLLICV

>member
-10 GAVALSALMTLGVAS
+10 GAIALSALMTLGVTS
-25 QGISTVEAFSAHVD
+25 QSINIVEASSHKLD
-39 YDGKSTAYGSTCG
+39 YLGQTTAWGTECGNYLIDGRRAWCIEHKKDSPPSGVINGDVYKSTEE
-52 KFRIN
+52 KF
-57 GRQAWCLEHAKK
+57 
-69 TPGSQD
+69 
-75 MNAEIYTST
+75 
-84 EAKYANIRKIMYYGW
+84 ANMRKIMYYGW
-99 FGYEEWSGLHGKSDN
+99 YGYEQWSGMDNLSDIERN
-114 EKNVIMSKALSHA
+114 TMMSIALSKA
-127 YSGSSISKG
+127 YSGTRIRQT
-136 IMTDFYN
+136 IINDFYN
-143 YATSKPDPLHQNNL
+143 FAVSQPDPLNKNVL
-157 VFSKHVVNTWYDKN
+157 KFSKQIVNVWYDKD
-171 AKTQKS
+171 AKIQKS
-177 ESSRLNGP
+177 ESSTLNGP
-185 NKYHITINTQTNRVK
+185 SKYHVTINPQTSKVR

-205 RGWSGQ
+205 RGTSGQ

-226 AGYTGHA
+226 ADYTGNS
-233 YSGYLQGGFTFA
+233 YSGWLKGGFSFA
-245 PLIAWNGNSKQQ
+245 PLIVYNGNSAQQ
-257 QIGTWLTVDPGVNT
+257 HISTWVTTDPDEPT
-271 FLNADFRAQL
+271 CLNADFKAVV

-291 GGKLLDGAVFHVSGN
+291 GGKLLNGAVFHVSGN
-306 GYDRDITVT
+306 GYEQDVTVE

-320 VNELPIG
+320 VNELPAG

-338 GYLVNVAPFKTTVS
+338 GYLVNVAPFKTTVV
-352 ANQTAETTITD
+352 AGQTVETTITD
-363 EAPTGKISIK
+363 EAPTGKIYITKS
-373 KTDSK
+373 DSK

-406 TDKDGNGSLENLVL
+406 TDKDGNGSIENLVL

-467 GKIEIQKTDT
+467 GKIEIKKTDT
-477 EGNPLKGGEFGIYA
+477 EGNPLKSGEFGIYA

-514 DSGVARSD
+514 DSGVARSG

-584 DEIKGAVMTVTDNG
+584 KEIKGAVMTVTDNG

-627 TTAPKGYVKAE
+627 TTAPKGYVKAD

-651 TIVMKDKQFTA
+651 TLVMKDKQFTA
-662 SKKDAS
+662 SKKDVS
-668 GKNYIEGAK
+668 GKNYVEGAK

-708 YRLVEAEAPKGYVKA
+708 YRLVEAEAPNGYVKA
-723 DDIFFTV
+723 KDVFFTV
-730 SNEKKNESVIM
+730 SNEKKNESVVM
-741 KDSKITASK
+741 KDARITASK
-750 TDITGTKEIKGAVL
+750 T
-764 TVTDND
+764 
-770 GKVIDTWTSDGNPH
+770 
-784 AISGLHEGWE
+784 
-794 YTLTETTAPKGYVK
+794 
-808 AESIKFK
+808 
-815 AESGKDQKLVMKD
+815 
-828 GQFTAK
+828 
-834 KTDVSGKNH
+834 
-843 VEGAKLEVRDEKN
+843 EV
-856 NVVDSWTTTKEDHYI
+856 
-871 SGLEEGKTY
+871 
-880 RLVEAEAPKGYV
+880 
-892 KASDVSFTVT
+892 
-902 ADMESATVVMKDAK
+902 
-916 ITAKKT
+916 
-922 DISGTKEVEGAEM
+922 
-935 IVTDEKGTIVD
+935 
-946 KWISGKE
+946 
-953 EHSISGL
+953 
-960 EAGKK
+960 
-965 YTLTEKTAPNSFV
+965 
-978 KAESIEFTAGGD
+978 
-990 KNQSLVMKDKQYTV
+990 
-1004 SKKDASVKNY
+1004 
-1014 VEGAKL
+1014 
-1020 EVRDEQDRVVDS
+1020 
-1032 WTTTKE
+1032 
-1038 DHYVSG
+1038 
-1044 LEEGKTYRLV
+1044 
-1054 EVEAPKGYVK
+1054 
-1064 ASDIYFTVSK
+1064 
-1074 DKKNETVVMKDAKIT
+1074 
-1089 ASKREITGTKEI
+1089 TGTKEI
-1101 EGAKMTVTDDKGTV
+1101 EGAKMTVTDEKGKTV
-1115 VDKWTSGK
+1115 DEWTSGK
-1123 EEHSISGLEEGKR
+1123 EEHSISGLEEGKK

-1212 SGLEEGKKYT
+1212 SGLEEGKTYT

-1259 VTKTEVSGTDEVEGA
+1259 VTKT
-1274 KMTVTDEKGK
+1274 
-1284 TVDEWTS
+1284 
-1291 TKEEHYV
+1291 
-1298 SGLEE
+1298 
-1303 GKTYILT
+1303 
-1310 ETTAP
+1310 
-1315 NGYVKAESIEF
+1315 
-1326 TVSKDKVN
+1326 
-1334 QKVNM
+1334 
-1339 LDKQVSVTKTDITGT
+1339 DITGT

-1380 EHYVSGLEEGKTYTL
+1380 EHHVSGLEEGKTYTL
-1395 IEENAPEGYVRAEE
+1395 IEETAPEGYVRAEE
-1409 ITFTVTNEKI
+1409 ITFTVTKEKV

-1464 GTAHAVSGLDAGKE
+1464 GTAHAVSGLDAGCE
-1478 YILKETKTPEGYM
+1478 YVLKETKTPEGYM

-1526 QTKNVIKSK
+1526 QTKKVIRSK

-1632 ALTGISGIVLLLCV
+1632 ALTGISGIVLLICV